1 MDPIY
6 LTNLRT
12 SKFKAHTEPFMRRF
26 FQRLLLPVA
35 VMVVTQTSFV
45 SAESIRLVGPDGQ
58 VQPTP
63 QYSEN
68 IVRNSANNEPGR
80 FFGPTSANQTLWS
93 IASQLRPSSSVTVQQ
108 TLLAIYQLNP
118 QAFENQNIHTLIPGS
133 TLRVPSLA
141 QISRNSTQDAV
152 NIMASHQAKLNQT
165 PDTPVRPVAPPR
177 PAPVAT
183 PKVEAVAQT
192 PPQVTPTTAPQ
203 EKAPTELKTPAK
215 PSQSTDAEVMAL
227 EEKNHT
233 LRLMLSQ
240 VQSEV
245 STLKEELG
253 DENRIRSEVERLLE
267 EERRKA
273 EEASRLAPSALDNL
287 LSNGWLVALLA
298 LIPGLL
304 IAIVV
309 LLLLNRRSSAQQE
322 NPTQNNI
329 TSEMPTAAPV
339 TLGPEQTEDIGDDL
353 LLDDDLFS
361 TTDDKE
367 ENDAEKAFS
376 DEDDVFADLNETDL
390 DFNLDGQDSDDL
402 FVGIDDDGDLDTEF
416 DALNESANGI
426 SVNADDKAL
435 GLEEME
441 RALNDVSEPTD
452 NDDLNSFDLA
462 DENQMSEDDIE
473 ALLSGDEENELLSD
487 GKVDQSLLDDLLA
500 SELDALDDEPAI
512 QDTETLDTL
521 LNDELASLSEEDND
535 EFDLSGA
542 GVAGDQDL
550 DDLFASIEEQADL
563 EQLEAKAIDETAL
576 LDEILAEQD
585 APLSEESTELLDELL
600 DDFDKPENDEF
611 DAQTADLLQPEEPI
625 LDLEEDSTQLL
636 NEVLGEPVPEE
647 LASGL
652 EIDQN
657 STELLD
663 ELLDDL
669 DLDDES
675 IEATEFSVA
684 PEKLSVED
692 GTELFDELLEIE
704 QHPEPAESLPELA
717 TEDEFNS
724 DTFIDDLLNSAPAK
738 DPLLEPVLD
747 ENEAFAQADDFDFN
761 PEIEGGLED
770 DLPQPSALPANEFGT
785 PQDEDWVFDEDDSS
799 PTLEANTELELS
811 SAEDDLPEQT
821 TATNETVDELLADLA
836 AQPQSNTVDTSDDAL
851 APDALSQSVE
861 ESLTLNDLEL
871 PEENDEPQL
880 AEVTPS
886 SVFDEQ
892 QVETEIEPESE
903 PLAAEASNDESDLT
917 ALNELDLPEYTE
929 EDALADAQLEPAAES
944 EVEPELE
951 LASEPA
957 EEEAFTELDELDLP
971 EYTEEDALADAQLE
985 PAAESEVEPELEL
998 ASEPAEEE
1006 AFTEL
1011 NELDLPEYTEED
1023 ALADAQLEPAAE
1035 SEVEPELELVSE
1047 PVTEEAFTELNEL
1060 DLPEYTEEDAL
1071 ADAQLEP
1078 AAESEVEPELELAS
1092 EPAEEEAFTEFNELD
1107 LPEYTEEDAL
1117 ADAQLEPVAESEVE
1131 PELELASEPAAEEA
1145 FTELNELDLPEY
1157 TEEDALAD
1165 AQLEP
1170 AAESEVEPELELAS
1184 DLEEEETFTELDEL
1198 DLPEYTE
1205 EDALADAQLE
1215 SATESEVEPELD
1227 ELDLPEYTEEDA
1239 LADAQLEPAVE
1250 SEVEPE
1256 LELATEPAE
1265 EEVFTELN
1273 ELDLPEYTE
1282 EDALADAQLE
1292 PAVESDVEPELEL
1305 ASDLEEEEVFT
1316 ELNELDLPEYT
1327 EEDALADAQLEPVAE
1342 SEVEPELD
1350 LASDL
1355 EEEEAFTELD
1365 ELDLPE
1371 YTEEDALADAQLEP
1385 AVESGVEPELELAS
1399 EPAAEEAFTELNEL
1413 DLPEYTEEDA
1423 LADAQLELSV
1433 ESEVEPEL
1441 GDGTETLAQ
1450 ETESDALV
1458 ADEDL
1463 LASVESAVDEVQP
1476 ELLDATQDVPP
1487 TQSLANKAFDEEAL
1501 HDWLSDNPDGE
1512 KPFSFDRPL
1521 DAKTI
1526 DSAGMDIDAMLQMGG
1541 EDWNGFHLTPDQQ
1554 AQLPDD
1560 VPEDEQAIWASET
1573 PEPQAKPENWGSQED
1588 LLDFDPQRDGY
1599 MTIDEL
1605 MAQVES
1611 EEQGLNPDE
1620 EELKL
1625 DVGLDEFP
1633 DVIGDIRDIDVDSG
1647 AEAAGKLDLAKIYIE
1662 MNDEKGAIKL
1672 LEEAI
1677 VDGDD
1682 EIRQQAK
1689 RLIDVLNGR
1698 V

>member
-1 MDPIY
+1 
-6 LTNLRT
+6 
-12 SKFKAHTEPFMRRF
+12 MRRF

-600 DDFDKPENDEF
+600 DDFDKPKNDEF

-636 NEVLGEPVPEE
+636 NEVLGETVPEE

-799 PTLEANTELELS
+799 PTLEGNAELELS

-821 TATNETVDELLADLA
+821 TATNETADELLADLA

-886 SVFDEQ
+886 SAFDEQ

-917 ALNELDLPEYTE
+917 ALNELDLSEYTE

-951 LASEPA
+951 LASEPV
-957 EEEAFTELDELDLP
+957 EEDAFTELDELDLP

-985 PAAESEVEPELEL
+985 PAVESEVEPELEL
-998 ASEPAEEE
+998 ASDLEEEE

-1035 SEVEPELELVSE
+1035 SEVEPELELASDLEEEEAFTELNELDLPEYTEEDALADAQLEPAAESE
-1047 PVTEEAFTELNEL
+1047 VEPELELASDLEEEEAFTELNEL

-1092 EPAEEEAFTEFNELD
+1092 EPAEEEVFTELNELD

-1117 ADAQLEPVAESEVE
+1117 ADAQLEPAAESEVESELELASDLEEEEAFTELNELDLPEYTEEDALADAQLEPAVESEVEPELELASDLEEKEVFTELNELDLPEHTEEDALADAQLEPAVESEVE
-1131 PELELASEPAAEEA
+1131 PELELASEPAEDEAFPALDELDLPEYTEEDALADAQLEPAAESEVEPELELVSEPTAEEA

-1184 DLEEEETFTELDEL
+1184 D
-1198 DLPEYTE
+1198 
-1205 EDALADAQLE
+1205 
-1215 SATESEVEPELD
+1215 
-1227 ELDLPEYTEEDA
+1227 
-1239 LADAQLEPAVE
+1239 PA
-1250 SEVEPE
+1250 
-1256 LELATEPAE
+1256 
-1265 EEVFTELN
+1265 
-1273 ELDLPEYTE
+1273 
-1282 EDALADAQLE
+1282 
-1292 PAVESDVEPELEL
+1292 
-1305 ASDLEEEEVFT
+1305 
-1316 ELNELDLPEYT
+1316 
-1327 EEDALADAQLEPVAE
+1327 
-1342 SEVEPELD
+1342 
-1350 LASDL
+1350 
-1355 EEEEAFTELD
+1355 EEEAFTELD

-1385 AVESGVEPELELAS
+1385 AA
-1399 EPAAEEAFTELNEL
+1399 
-1413 DLPEYTEEDA
+1413 
-1423 LADAQLELSV
+1423 

-1441 GDGTETLAQ
+1441 GDETETLAQ
-1450 ETESDALV
+1450 ETESDVLI

>member
-1 MDPIY
+1 
-6 LTNLRT
+6 
-12 SKFKAHTEPFMRRF
+12 MRRF

-521 LNDELASLSEEDND
+521 LNDELASLSEEYND

-799 PTLEANTELELS
+799 PTLEGNAELELS

-821 TATNETVDELLADLA
+821 TATNETADELLADLA

-886 SVFDEQ
+886 SAFDEQ

-985 PAAESEVEPELEL
+985 PAVVESEVEPELEL

-1047 PVTEEAFTELNEL
+1047 PAAEEAFTELDELDLPEYTEEDALADSQLEPAAESEVEPELELVSEPVTEEAFTELDELDLPEYTEEDALADAQLEPAVESEVEPELELASEPAEEEASTELNEL

-1078 AAESEVEPELELAS
+1078 AV
-1092 EPAEEEAFTEFNELD
+1092 
-1107 LPEYTEEDAL
+1107 
-1117 ADAQLEPVAESEVE
+1117 V
-1131 PELELASEPAAEEA
+1131 
-1145 FTELNELDLPEY
+1145 
-1157 TEEDALAD
+1157 
-1165 AQLEP
+1165 
-1170 AAESEVEPELELAS
+1170 ESEVEPELELAS
-1184 DLEEEETFTELDEL
+1184 DLEEEEPFTELNEL

-1215 SATESEVEPELD
+1215 SATESEVEPELELASEPAAEEAFTELD

-1265 EEVFTELN
+1265 EEVFTEL
-1273 ELDLPEYTE
+1273 
-1282 EDALADAQLE
+1282 
-1292 PAVESDVEPELEL
+1292 
-1305 ASDLEEEEVFT
+1305 
-1316 ELNELDLPEYT
+1316 
-1327 EEDALADAQLEPVAE
+1327 
-1342 SEVEPELD
+1342 
-1350 LASDL
+1350 
-1355 EEEEAFTELD
+1355 D

-1385 AVESGVEPELELAS
+1385 AAEAEVESELERAS
-1399 EPAAEEAFTELNEL
+1399 DLEEKEAFTELDKL

-1423 LADAQLELSV
+1423 LADAQLEPSV

-1441 GDGTETLAQ
+1441 GDETETLAQ

-1463 LASVESAVDEVQP
+1463 LASVESAADEVQP

>member
-1 MDPIY
+1 M
-6 LTNLRT
+6 
-12 SKFKAHTEPFMRRF
+12 
-26 FQRLLLPVA
+26 
-35 VMVVTQTSFV
+35 
-45 SAESIRLVGPDGQ
+45 
-58 VQPTP
+58 
-63 QYSEN
+63 
-68 IVRNSANNEPGR
+68 
-80 FFGPTSANQTLWS
+80 
-93 IASQLRPSSSVTVQQ
+93 QQ

-165 PDTPVRPVAPPR
+165 PDAPVRPVAPPR

-183 PKVEAVAQT
+183 PKVEAVVQT

-215 PSQSTDAEVMAL
+215 PSQSTDADVMAL

-500 SELDALDDEPAI
+500 SELDALDDEPAL

-647 LASGL
+647 LASEL

-738 DPLLEPVLD
+738 DPLLEPLLD

-799 PTLEANTELELS
+799 PTLEGNAELELS
-811 SAEDDLPEQT
+811 SAEDDLPEQA
-821 TATNETVDELLADLA
+821 TATNETADELLADLA

-880 AEVTPS
+880 AEVIPS
-886 SVFDEQ
+886 SAFDEQ

-929 EDALADAQLEPAAES
+929 EDALADAQLEPTAES

-951 LASEPA
+951 LASDLE

-985 PAAESEVEPELEL
+985 LAAESEVEPELDL
-998 ASEPAEEE
+998 ASDLEEEE

-1035 SEVEPELELVSE
+1035 SEVEPEL
-1047 PVTEEAFTELNEL
+1047 
-1060 DLPEYTEEDAL
+1060 D
-1071 ADAQLEP
+1071 
-1078 AAESEVEPELELAS
+1078 LAS
-1092 EPAEEEAFTEFNELD
+1092 E
-1107 LPEYTEEDAL
+1107 
-1117 ADAQLEPVAESEVE
+1117 
-1131 PELELASEPAAEEA
+1131 
-1145 FTELNELDLPEY
+1145 
-1157 TEEDALAD
+1157 
-1165 AQLEP
+1165 
-1170 AAESEVEPELELAS
+1170 
-1184 DLEEEETFTELDEL
+1184 LEEEEAFTELDEL

-1215 SATESEVEPELD
+1215 
-1227 ELDLPEYTEEDA
+1227 
-1239 LADAQLEPAVE
+1239 PAAE

-1292 PAVESDVEPELEL
+1292 PA
-1305 ASDLEEEEVFT
+1305 
-1316 ELNELDLPEYT
+1316 
-1327 EEDALADAQLEPVAE
+1327 AE

-1350 LASDL
+1350 LASEL

-1385 AVESGVEPELELAS
+1385 VA
-1399 EPAAEEAFTELNEL
+1399 
-1413 DLPEYTEEDA
+1413 
-1423 LADAQLELSV
+1423 

-1441 GDGTETLAQ
+1441 GDETETLAQ

-1463 LASVESAVDEVQP
+1463 LASVESAADEVQP
-1476 ELLDATQDVPP
+1476 ELSDATQDVPP

-1554 AQLPDD
+1554 AQLSDD

-1573 PEPQAKPENWGSQED
+1573 PEPQAKPENWGSQEE

-1605 MAQVES
+1605 MAQVET

-1689 RLIDVLNGR
+1689 RLIDVINGR

>member
-1 MDPIY
+1 M
-6 LTNLRT
+6 
-12 SKFKAHTEPFMRRF
+12 
-26 FQRLLLPVA
+26 
-35 VMVVTQTSFV
+35 
-45 SAESIRLVGPDGQ
+45 
-58 VQPTP
+58 
-63 QYSEN
+63 
-68 IVRNSANNEPGR
+68 
-80 FFGPTSANQTLWS
+80 
-93 IASQLRPSSSVTVQQ
+93 QQ

-500 SELDALDDEPAI
+500 SELDALDDESAI

-585 APLSEESTELLDELL
+585 VPLSEESTELLDELL

-799 PTLEANTELELS
+799 PTLEGNAELELS

-821 TATNETVDELLADLA
+821 TATNETADELLADLA

-886 SVFDEQ
+886 SAFDEQ

-917 ALNELDLPEYTE
+917 ELNELDLPEYTEEDALADAQLEPAVESEVEPEPELELASDLEEEEAFTELDELDLPEYTEEDALADAQLEPAVESEVEPELELASDLEEEEAFTELNKLDLPEYTE

-985 PAAESEVEPELEL
+985 PAAESEVEPEL
-998 ASEPAEEE
+998 ASDLEEEE

-1047 PVTEEAFTELNEL
+1047 PAEEEAFTELDEL

-1071 ADAQLEP
+1071 ADAQLE
-1078 AAESEVEPELELAS
+1078 SV
-1092 EPAEEEAFTEFNELD
+1092 
-1107 LPEYTEEDAL
+1107 
-1117 ADAQLEPVAESEVE
+1117 VESEVE

-1170 AAESEVEPELELAS
+1170 
-1184 DLEEEETFTELDEL
+1184 
-1198 DLPEYTE
+1198 
-1205 EDALADAQLE
+1205 
-1215 SATESEVEPELD
+1215 
-1227 ELDLPEYTEEDA
+1227 
-1239 LADAQLEPAVE
+1239 
-1250 SEVEPE
+1250 
-1256 LELATEPAE
+1256 
-1265 EEVFTELN
+1265 
-1273 ELDLPEYTE
+1273 
-1282 EDALADAQLE
+1282 
-1292 PAVESDVEPELEL
+1292 
-1305 ASDLEEEEVFT
+1305 
-1316 ELNELDLPEYT
+1316 
-1327 EEDALADAQLEPVAE
+1327 
-1342 SEVEPELD
+1342 
-1350 LASDL
+1350 
-1355 EEEEAFTELD
+1355 
-1365 ELDLPE
+1365 
-1371 YTEEDALADAQLEP
+1371 
-1385 AVESGVEPELELAS
+1385 
-1399 EPAAEEAFTELNEL
+1399 
-1413 DLPEYTEEDA
+1413 
-1423 LADAQLELSV
+1423 SV

-1476 ELLDATQDVPP
+1476 ELLGATQDVPP

>member
-1 MDPIY
+1 
-6 LTNLRT
+6 
-12 SKFKAHTEPFMRRF
+12 MRRF

-799 PTLEANTELELS
+799 PTLEGNAELELS

-821 TATNETVDELLADLA
+821 TATNETADELLADLA

-886 SVFDEQ
+886 SAFDEQ

-944 EVEPELE
+944 EVEPDLELVNE
-951 LASEPA
+951 PVTEEAFTELDELDLPEYTEEDALADAQLEPVAESEVEPELDLASEPA
-957 EEEAFTELDELDLP
+957 EEEAFTELNKLDLPEYTEEDALADAQLESATESEVESELELVSEPAAEEAFTELDELDLPEYTEEDALADSQLEPAAESEVEPELELVSEPVTEEAFTELDELDLP

-985 PAAESEVEPELEL
+985 PAVESEVEPELEL

-1006 AFTEL
+1006 ASTEL

-1035 SEVEPELELVSE
+1035 SEVES
-1047 PVTEEAFTELNEL
+1047 
-1060 DLPEYTEEDAL
+1060 
-1071 ADAQLEP
+1071 
-1078 AAESEVEPELELAS
+1078 
-1092 EPAEEEAFTEFNELD
+1092 
-1107 LPEYTEEDAL
+1107 
-1117 ADAQLEPVAESEVE
+1117 
-1131 PELELASEPAAEEA
+1131 
-1145 FTELNELDLPEY
+1145 
-1157 TEEDALAD
+1157 
-1165 AQLEP
+1165 
-1170 AAESEVEPELELAS
+1170 ELELAS
-1184 DLEEEETFTELDEL
+1184 DLEEEEPFTELN
-1198 DLPEYTE
+1198 
-1205 EDALADAQLE
+1205 
-1215 SATESEVEPELD
+1215 

-1265 EEVFTELN
+1265 EEAFPELD

-1292 PAVESDVEPELEL
+1292 PAAEAEVEPELEL
-1305 ASDLEEEEVFT
+1305 ASDLEEKET
-1316 ELNELDLPEYT
+1316 
-1327 EEDALADAQLEPVAE
+1327 
-1342 SEVEPELD
+1342 
-1350 LASDL
+1350 
-1355 EEEEAFTELD
+1355 FTELD

-1385 AVESGVEPELELAS
+1385 AAESEVEPELELAS
-1399 EPAAEEAFTELNEL
+1399 VLEEEDSFTELDEL
-1413 DLPEYTEEDA
+1413 DLPEYTEKDA
-1423 LADAQLELSV
+1423 LADAQLEPAA

-1441 GDGTETLAQ
+1441 GDETETLAQ

-1476 ELLDATQDVPP
+1476 ELLGATQDVPP

>member
-26 FQRLLLPVA
+26 FQRFLLPLA
-35 VMVVTQTSFV
+35 AMVVTQTSFV

-68 IVRNSANNEPGR
+68 IVRNVANNEPGR

-93 IASQLRPSSSVTVQQ
+93 IASQLRPSPSVTVQQ

-165 PDTPVRPVAPPR
+165 PVTPVRPVAQPR
-177 PAPVAT
+177 PAPVVT
-183 PKVEAVAQT
+183 PKVQAVAQT
-192 PPQVTPTTAPQ
+192 PPLVTPTTAPQ
-203 EKAPTELKTPAK
+203 EKAPTELKPTVK
-215 PSQSTDAEVMAL
+215 PSQSTNVDVMAL

-245 STLKEELG
+245 SSLKQELG
-253 DENRIRSEVERLLE
+253 DENRIRSEVEKLLE

-273 EEASRLAPSALDNL
+273 EEASRLAPSTLDNL

-367 ENDAEKAFS
+367 ENDAEKVFS

-500 SELDALDDEPAI
+500 SELDALDEEPAL

-521 LNDELASLSEEDND
+521 LNDELASLSEVDND

-611 DAQTADLLQPEEPI
+611 DAQTADLLQSDESI

-647 LASGL
+647 LAAEL

-704 QHPEPAESLPELA
+704 QHPESAELISELA

-799 PTLEANTELELS
+799 PTLEGNAELELS

-821 TATNETVDELLADLA
+821 IASNETADELLADLA
-836 AQPQSNTVDTSDDAL
+836 AQPQSNTVDTSDDV
-851 APDALSQSVE
+851 LSQSVE
-861 ESLTLNDLEL
+861 ESITLNDLEL

-886 SVFDEQ
+886 SAFDEQ

-917 ALNELDLPEYTE
+917 ALNELDLSEYTE

-951 LASEPA
+951 LASEPV
-957 EEEAFTELDELDLP
+957 EEEAFTELD
-971 EYTEEDALADAQLE
+971 
-985 PAAESEVEPELEL
+985 
-998 ASEPAEEE
+998 
-1006 AFTEL
+1006 
-1011 NELDLPEYTEED
+1011 
-1023 ALADAQLEPAAE
+1023 
-1035 SEVEPELELVSE
+1035 
-1047 PVTEEAFTELNEL
+1047 
-1060 DLPEYTEEDAL
+1060 
-1071 ADAQLEP
+1071 
-1078 AAESEVEPELELAS
+1078 
-1092 EPAEEEAFTEFNELD
+1092 
-1107 LPEYTEEDAL
+1107 
-1117 ADAQLEPVAESEVE
+1117 
-1131 PELELASEPAAEEA
+1131 
-1145 FTELNELDLPEY
+1145 
-1157 TEEDALAD
+1157 
-1165 AQLEP
+1165 
-1170 AAESEVEPELELAS
+1170 
-1184 DLEEEETFTELDEL
+1184 
-1198 DLPEYTE
+1198 
-1205 EDALADAQLE
+1205 
-1215 SATESEVEPELD
+1215 
-1227 ELDLPEYTEEDA
+1227 
-1239 LADAQLEPAVE
+1239 
-1250 SEVEPE
+1250 
-1256 LELATEPAE
+1256 
-1265 EEVFTELN
+1265 
-1273 ELDLPEYTE
+1273 
-1282 EDALADAQLE
+1282 
-1292 PAVESDVEPELEL
+1292 
-1305 ASDLEEEEVFT
+1305 
-1316 ELNELDLPEYT
+1316 ELDLPEYT

-1385 AVESGVEPELELAS
+1385 AVESEVEPELELASEPAEEEAFTELNELDLPEYTEEDALADAQLEPAAESEVEPELELASELEEEEAFTELNKLDLPEYTEEDALADAQLEPAAESEVEPELELASELEEEEAFTELNELDLPEYTEEDALADAQLEPAAESEVEPELELASEPAEEEAFTELDELDLPEYTEEDALADVQLEPAAESEVEPELELAS

-1423 LADAQLELSV
+1423 LADAQLEPAA

-1441 GDGTETLAQ
+1441 ELASDLEEEEAFAELDELDLPEYTEEDALADAQ
-1450 ETESDALV
+1450 LELTAESEVEPELDLASDLEEAGSDALV

-1463 LASVESAVDEVQP
+1463 LASVESAADEVQP
-1476 ELLDATQDVPP
+1476 ELSDATKDEPP

-1599 MTIDEL
+1599 MTIDQL

>member
-1 MDPIY
+1 
-6 LTNLRT
+6 
-12 SKFKAHTEPFMRRF
+12 MRRF

-203 EKAPTELKTPAK
+203 EKVPTELKTPAK

-253 DENRIRSEVERLLE
+253 DENRIRNEVERLLE

-329 TSEMPTAAPV
+329 TSEMPTVAPV

-585 APLSEESTELLDELL
+585 VPLSEESTELLDELL

-799 PTLEANTELELS
+799 PTLEGNTELELS

-821 TATNETVDELLADLA
+821 TATNETVDELLTDLA

-886 SVFDEQ
+886 SAFDEQ

-917 ALNELDLPEYTE
+917 ALNELDLSEYTEEDALADAQLEPAAESEVEPELELASEPAEEDALVDAQLEPAAESEVEPELELASEPAEEEAFTELNELDLPEYTKEDALADAQLEPATESEVEPELELASEPVEEEAFTELDELDLPEYTEEDALADAQLEPAVDSEVEPELASEPAEEEGFTELDELDLPEYTE
-929 EDALADAQLEPAAES
+929 EDALADAQLEPAAESEVEPELELATEPAEEEVFTELDELDLPEYTEEDALADAQLEPAAESEVEPELELTSEPAEEEAFTELDELDLPEYTEEDALADAQLEPAAESEVEPELGLASEPAEEEAFTELDELDLPEYTEEDALADAQLEPAVESEVEPELELASDLEEEEAFTELDELDLPEYTEEDALADAQLEPAVES

-985 PAAESEVEPELEL
+985 SV
-998 ASEPAEEE
+998 
-1006 AFTEL
+1006 
-1011 NELDLPEYTEED
+1011 
-1023 ALADAQLEPAAE
+1023 
-1035 SEVEPELELVSE
+1035 V
-1047 PVTEEAFTELNEL
+1047 
-1060 DLPEYTEEDAL
+1060 
-1071 ADAQLEP
+1071 
-1078 AAESEVEPELELAS
+1078 
-1092 EPAEEEAFTEFNELD
+1092 
-1107 LPEYTEEDAL
+1107 
-1117 ADAQLEPVAESEVE
+1117 ESEVE

-1170 AAESEVEPELELAS
+1170 
-1184 DLEEEETFTELDEL
+1184 
-1198 DLPEYTE
+1198 
-1205 EDALADAQLE
+1205 
-1215 SATESEVEPELD
+1215 
-1227 ELDLPEYTEEDA
+1227 
-1239 LADAQLEPAVE
+1239 
-1250 SEVEPE
+1250 
-1256 LELATEPAE
+1256 
-1265 EEVFTELN
+1265 
-1273 ELDLPEYTE
+1273 
-1282 EDALADAQLE
+1282 
-1292 PAVESDVEPELEL
+1292 
-1305 ASDLEEEEVFT
+1305 
-1316 ELNELDLPEYT
+1316 
-1327 EEDALADAQLEPVAE
+1327 
-1342 SEVEPELD
+1342 
-1350 LASDL
+1350 
-1355 EEEEAFTELD
+1355 
-1365 ELDLPE
+1365 
-1371 YTEEDALADAQLEP
+1371 
-1385 AVESGVEPELELAS
+1385 
-1399 EPAAEEAFTELNEL
+1399 
-1413 DLPEYTEEDA
+1413 
-1423 LADAQLELSV
+1423 SV

-1476 ELLDATQDVPP
+1476 ELLGATQDVPP

>member
-1 MDPIY
+1 
-6 LTNLRT
+6 
-12 SKFKAHTEPFMRRF
+12 MRRF

-585 APLSEESTELLDELL
+585 VPLSEESTELLDELL

-799 PTLEANTELELS
+799 PTLEGNAELELS

-821 TATNETVDELLADLA
+821 TATNETADELLADLA

-886 SVFDEQ
+886 SAFDEQ

-917 ALNELDLPEYTE
+917 ELNELDLPEYTEEDALADAQLEPAVESEVEPEPELELASDLEEEEAFTELDELDLPEYTEEDALADAQLEPAVESEVEPELELASDLEEEEAFTELNKLDLPEYTE

-985 PAAESEVEPELEL
+985 PAAESEVEPELASDLEEEEAFTELNELDLPEYTEEDALADAQLEPAAESEVEPELELVSEPAEEEAFTELDELDLPEYTEEDALADAQLEPAAESEVEPEL
-998 ASEPAEEE
+998 ASDLEEEE

-1047 PVTEEAFTELNEL
+1047 PVTEEAFTELDEL

-1078 AAESEVEPELELAS
+1078 AAESEVEPELELVS
-1092 EPAEEEAFTEFNELD
+1092 EPVTEEA
-1107 LPEYTEEDAL
+1107 
-1117 ADAQLEPVAESEVE
+1117 
-1131 PELELASEPAAEEA
+1131 
-1145 FTELNELDLPEY
+1145 
-1157 TEEDALAD
+1157 
-1165 AQLEP
+1165 
-1170 AAESEVEPELELAS
+1170 
-1184 DLEEEETFTELDEL
+1184 FTELDEL

-1215 SATESEVEPELD
+1215 SATESEVESELELVSEPAAEEAFTELD
-1227 ELDLPEYTEEDA
+1227 ELDVPEYTEEDA
-1239 LADAQLEPAVE
+1239 LADAQLE
-1250 SEVEPE
+1250 S
-1256 LELATEPAE
+1256 
-1265 EEVFTELN
+1265 
-1273 ELDLPEYTE
+1273 
-1282 EDALADAQLE
+1282 
-1292 PAVESDVEPELEL
+1292 
-1305 ASDLEEEEVFT
+1305 
-1316 ELNELDLPEYT
+1316 
-1327 EEDALADAQLEPVAE
+1327 
-1342 SEVEPELD
+1342 
-1350 LASDL
+1350 
-1355 EEEEAFTELD
+1355 
-1365 ELDLPE
+1365 
-1371 YTEEDALADAQLEP
+1371 
-1385 AVESGVEPELELAS
+1385 
-1399 EPAAEEAFTELNEL
+1399 
-1413 DLPEYTEEDA
+1413 
-1423 LADAQLELSV
+1423 SV

-1441 GDGTETLAQ
+1441 GDETETLAQ

-1487 TQSLANKAFDEEAL
+1487 TQSLTNKAFDEEAL

>member
-1 MDPIY
+1 M
-6 LTNLRT
+6 
-12 SKFKAHTEPFMRRF
+12 
-26 FQRLLLPVA
+26 
-35 VMVVTQTSFV
+35 
-45 SAESIRLVGPDGQ
+45 
-58 VQPTP
+58 
-63 QYSEN
+63 
-68 IVRNSANNEPGR
+68 
-80 FFGPTSANQTLWS
+80 
-93 IASQLRPSSSVTVQQ
+93 QQ

-165 PDTPVRPVAPPR
+165 PDAPVRPVAPPR

-521 LNDELASLSEEDND
+521 LNDELASLSEEDNG

-799 PTLEANTELELS
+799 PTLEGNTELELS

-886 SVFDEQ
+886 SAFDEQ

-917 ALNELDLPEYTE
+917 ALNELDLSEYTE

-985 PAAESEVEPELEL
+985 LAVESEVEPELEL

-1011 NELDLPEYTEED
+1011 DELDLPEYTEED

-1047 PVTEEAFTELNEL
+1047 PAEEEAFTELDELDLPEYTEEDALADAQLEPAVESEVEPELELASEPAEEEVFTELNEL

-1078 AAESEVEPELELAS
+1078 AAESEVEPKLELAS
-1092 EPAEEEAFTEFNELD
+1092 EPAEEEAFTELDELDLPEYTEEDALADAQLEPAAESEVEPKLELASEPAEEEAFTELNEIDLPEYTEEDALADAQLEPAAESEVESELELASDLEEEEAFTELNELD

-1117 ADAQLEPVAESEVE
+1117 ADAQLEPAVESEVEPELELASDLEEKEVFTELNELDLPEHTEEDALADAQLEPAVESEVE
-1131 PELELASEPAAEEA
+1131 PELELASEPAEDEAFPALDELDLPEYTEEDALADAQLEPAAESEVEPELELVSEPTAEEA

-1170 AAESEVEPELELAS
+1170 AAESEVEPELG
-1184 DLEEEETFTELDEL
+1184 DE
-1198 DLPEYTE
+1198 
-1205 EDALADAQLE
+1205 
-1215 SATESEVEPELD
+1215 
-1227 ELDLPEYTEEDA
+1227 
-1239 LADAQLEPAVE
+1239 
-1250 SEVEPE
+1250 
-1256 LELATEPAE
+1256 
-1265 EEVFTELN
+1265 
-1273 ELDLPEYTE
+1273 
-1282 EDALADAQLE
+1282 
-1292 PAVESDVEPELEL
+1292 
-1305 ASDLEEEEVFT
+1305 
-1316 ELNELDLPEYT
+1316 
-1327 EEDALADAQLEPVAE
+1327 
-1342 SEVEPELD
+1342 
-1350 LASDL
+1350 
-1355 EEEEAFTELD
+1355 
-1365 ELDLPE
+1365 
-1371 YTEEDALADAQLEP
+1371 
-1385 AVESGVEPELELAS
+1385 
-1399 EPAAEEAFTELNEL
+1399 
-1413 DLPEYTEEDA
+1413 
-1423 LADAQLELSV
+1423 
-1433 ESEVEPEL
+1433 
-1441 GDGTETLAQ
+1441 TETLAQ
-1450 ETESDALV
+1450 ETESDVLI

>member
-1 MDPIY
+1 M
-6 LTNLRT
+6 
-12 SKFKAHTEPFMRRF
+12 
-26 FQRLLLPVA
+26 
-35 VMVVTQTSFV
+35 
-45 SAESIRLVGPDGQ
+45 
-58 VQPTP
+58 
-63 QYSEN
+63 
-68 IVRNSANNEPGR
+68 
-80 FFGPTSANQTLWS
+80 
-93 IASQLRPSSSVTVQQ
+93 QQ

-165 PDTPVRPVAPPR
+165 PDAPVRPVAPPR
-177 PAPVAT
+177 PAPVVT

-799 PTLEANTELELS
+799 PTLEGNAELELS

-821 TATNETVDELLADLA
+821 TATNETADELLADLA

-886 SVFDEQ
+886 SAFDEQ

-917 ALNELDLPEYTE
+917 ALNELDLSEYTE

-985 PAAESEVEPELEL
+985 PAVESEVEPELEL
-998 ASEPAEEE
+998 ASEPAEEEVFTELNELDLPEYTEEDALADAQLEPAAESEVEPDLASDLEEEE

-1047 PVTEEAFTELNEL
+1047 PAEEEAFTELDEL

-1078 AAESEVEPELELAS
+1078 AAESEVEPELAS
-1092 EPAEEEAFTEFNELD
+1092 DLEEK
-1107 LPEYTEEDAL
+1107 
-1117 ADAQLEPVAESEVE
+1117 
-1131 PELELASEPAAEEA
+1131 EA
-1145 FTELNELDLPEY
+1145 FTELN
-1157 TEEDALAD
+1157 
-1165 AQLEP
+1165 
-1170 AAESEVEPELELAS
+1170 
-1184 DLEEEETFTELDEL
+1184 
-1198 DLPEYTE
+1198 
-1205 EDALADAQLE
+1205 
-1215 SATESEVEPELD
+1215 

-1265 EEVFTELN
+1265 EEVFTEL
-1273 ELDLPEYTE
+1273 
-1282 EDALADAQLE
+1282 
-1292 PAVESDVEPELEL
+1292 
-1305 ASDLEEEEVFT
+1305 
-1316 ELNELDLPEYT
+1316 
-1327 EEDALADAQLEPVAE
+1327 
-1342 SEVEPELD
+1342 
-1350 LASDL
+1350 
-1355 EEEEAFTELD
+1355 D

-1385 AVESGVEPELELAS
+1385 AAEAEVESELERAS
-1399 EPAAEEAFTELNEL
+1399 DLEEKEAFTELDKL

-1423 LADAQLELSV
+1423 LADAQLEPSV

-1441 GDGTETLAQ
+1441 GDETETLAQ

>member
-1 MDPIY
+1 
-6 LTNLRT
+6 
-12 SKFKAHTEPFMRRF
+12 MRRF

-367 ENDAEKAFS
+367 ENDSEKAFS

-704 QHPEPAESLPELA
+704 QHPEPAVSLPELA

-799 PTLEANTELELS
+799 PTLEGNTELELS

-886 SVFDEQ
+886 SAFDEQ

-917 ALNELDLPEYTE
+917 ELNELDLPEYTE
-929 EDALADAQLEPAAES
+929 EDVLADAQLEPAAES

-951 LASEPA
+951 
-957 EEEAFTELDELDLP
+957 
-971 EYTEEDALADAQLE
+971 
-985 PAAESEVEPELEL
+985 
-998 ASEPAEEE
+998 
-1006 AFTEL
+1006 
-1011 NELDLPEYTEED
+1011 
-1023 ALADAQLEPAAE
+1023 
-1035 SEVEPELELVSE
+1035 
-1047 PVTEEAFTELNEL
+1047 
-1060 DLPEYTEEDAL
+1060 
-1071 ADAQLEP
+1071 
-1078 AAESEVEPELELAS
+1078 
-1092 EPAEEEAFTEFNELD
+1092 
-1107 LPEYTEEDAL
+1107 
-1117 ADAQLEPVAESEVE
+1117 
-1131 PELELASEPAAEEA
+1131 
-1145 FTELNELDLPEY
+1145 
-1157 TEEDALAD
+1157 
-1165 AQLEP
+1165 
-1170 AAESEVEPELELAS
+1170 
-1184 DLEEEETFTELDEL
+1184 
-1198 DLPEYTE
+1198 
-1205 EDALADAQLE
+1205 
-1215 SATESEVEPELD
+1215 
-1227 ELDLPEYTEEDA
+1227 
-1239 LADAQLEPAVE
+1239 
-1250 SEVEPE
+1250 
-1256 LELATEPAE
+1256 
-1265 EEVFTELN
+1265 
-1273 ELDLPEYTE
+1273 
-1282 EDALADAQLE
+1282 
-1292 PAVESDVEPELEL
+1292 
-1305 ASDLEEEEVFT
+1305 
-1316 ELNELDLPEYT
+1316 
-1327 EEDALADAQLEPVAE
+1327 
-1342 SEVEPELD
+1342 

-1385 AVESGVEPELELAS
+1385 AVES
-1399 EPAAEEAFTELNEL
+1399 
-1413 DLPEYTEEDA
+1413 
-1423 LADAQLELSV
+1423 
-1433 ESEVEPEL
+1433 EVEPEL
-1441 GDGTETLAQ
+1441 GDETETLAQ

>member
-1 MDPIY
+1 
-6 LTNLRT
+6 
-12 SKFKAHTEPFMRRF
+12 MRRF

-165 PDTPVRPVAPPR
+165 PDAPVRPVAPPR

-473 ALLSGDEENELLSD
+473 ALLSGDEENELLSY

-585 APLSEESTELLDELL
+585 VPLSEESAELLDELL

-799 PTLEANTELELS
+799 PTLEGNAELELS

-821 TATNETVDELLADLA
+821 TATNETADELLADLA

-886 SVFDEQ
+886 SAFDEQ

-971 EYTEEDALADAQLE
+971 EYTEEDALVDAQLE

-1011 NELDLPEYTEED
+1011 D
-1023 ALADAQLEPAAE
+1023 
-1035 SEVEPELELVSE
+1035 
-1047 PVTEEAFTELNEL
+1047 EL

-1092 EPAEEEAFTEFNELD
+1092 EPAEEEAFT
-1107 LPEYTEEDAL
+1107 
-1117 ADAQLEPVAESEVE
+1117 
-1131 PELELASEPAAEEA
+1131 
-1145 FTELNELDLPEY
+1145 
-1157 TEEDALAD
+1157 
-1165 AQLEP
+1165 
-1170 AAESEVEPELELAS
+1170 
-1184 DLEEEETFTELDEL
+1184 
-1198 DLPEYTE
+1198 
-1205 EDALADAQLE
+1205 
-1215 SATESEVEPELD
+1215 ELD

-1292 PAVESDVEPELEL
+1292 PAAESEVEPELELASEPAEEEVFTELNELDLSEYTEEDALADAQLEPAAESEVESELELASDLEEEEAFTELNELDLPEYTEEDALADAQLEPAAESEVEPELASDLEEEEAFTELNELDLPEYTEEDALADAQLEPAAEAEVEPELEL
-1305 ASDLEEEEVFT
+1305 ASDLEEKEAFT

-1355 EEEEAFTELD
+1355 EEEEAFTELN

-1385 AVESGVEPELELAS
+1385 VAESEVDPELDLAS
-1399 EPAAEEAFTELNEL
+1399 DLEEEEAFIELNEL

-1423 LADAQLELSV
+1423 LVDAQLEPSV

-1476 ELLDATQDVPP
+1476 ELLGATQDVPP

>member
-1 MDPIY
+1 
-6 LTNLRT
+6 
-12 SKFKAHTEPFMRRF
+12 MRRF

-600 DDFDKPENDEF
+600 DDFDKPKNDEF

-636 NEVLGEPVPEE
+636 NEVLGETVPEE

-799 PTLEANTELELS
+799 PTLEGNAELELS

-821 TATNETVDELLADLA
+821 TATNETADELLADLA

-886 SVFDEQ
+886 SAFDEQ

-917 ALNELDLPEYTE
+917 ALNELDLSEYTE

-951 LASEPA
+951 LASEPV
-957 EEEAFTELDELDLP
+957 EEDAFTELDELDLP

-985 PAAESEVEPELEL
+985 PAVESEVEPELEL
-998 ASEPAEEE
+998 ASDLEE
-1006 AFTEL
+1006 
-1011 NELDLPEYTEED
+1011 
-1023 ALADAQLEPAAE
+1023 
-1035 SEVEPELELVSE
+1035 
-1047 PVTEEAFTELNEL
+1047 EEAFTELNEL

-1092 EPAEEEAFTEFNELD
+1092 EPAEEEVFTELNELD

-1117 ADAQLEPVAESEVE
+1117 ADAQLEPAAESEVESELELASDLEEEEAFTELNELDLPEYTEEDALADAQLEPAVESEVEPELELASDLEEKEVFTELNELDLPEHTEEDALADAQLEPAVESEVE
-1131 PELELASEPAAEEA
+1131 PELELASEPAEDEAFPALDELDLPEYTEEDALADAQLEPAAESEVEPELELVSEPTAEEA

-1184 DLEEEETFTELDEL
+1184 D
-1198 DLPEYTE
+1198 
-1205 EDALADAQLE
+1205 
-1215 SATESEVEPELD
+1215 
-1227 ELDLPEYTEEDA
+1227 
-1239 LADAQLEPAVE
+1239 PA
-1250 SEVEPE
+1250 
-1256 LELATEPAE
+1256 
-1265 EEVFTELN
+1265 
-1273 ELDLPEYTE
+1273 
-1282 EDALADAQLE
+1282 
-1292 PAVESDVEPELEL
+1292 
-1305 ASDLEEEEVFT
+1305 
-1316 ELNELDLPEYT
+1316 
-1327 EEDALADAQLEPVAE
+1327 
-1342 SEVEPELD
+1342 
-1350 LASDL
+1350 
-1355 EEEEAFTELD
+1355 EEEAFTELD

-1385 AVESGVEPELELAS
+1385 AA
-1399 EPAAEEAFTELNEL
+1399 
-1413 DLPEYTEEDA
+1413 
-1423 LADAQLELSV
+1423 

-1441 GDGTETLAQ
+1441 GDETETLAQ
-1450 ETESDALV
+1450 ETESDVLI

>member
-585 APLSEESTELLDELL
+585 VPLSEESTELLDELL

-799 PTLEANTELELS
+799 PTLEGNAELELS

-821 TATNETVDELLADLA
+821 TATNETADELLADLA

-886 SVFDEQ
+886 SAFDEQ

-917 ALNELDLPEYTE
+917 ALNELDL
-929 EDALADAQLEPAAES
+929 S
-944 EVEPELE
+944 
-951 LASEPA
+951 
-957 EEEAFTELDELDLP
+957 
-971 EYTEEDALADAQLE
+971 
-985 PAAESEVEPELEL
+985 
-998 ASEPAEEE
+998 
-1006 AFTEL
+1006 
-1011 NELDLPEYTEED
+1011 
-1023 ALADAQLEPAAE
+1023 
-1035 SEVEPELELVSE
+1035 
-1047 PVTEEAFTELNEL
+1047 
-1060 DLPEYTEEDAL
+1060 
-1071 ADAQLEP
+1071 
-1078 AAESEVEPELELAS
+1078 
-1092 EPAEEEAFTEFNELD
+1092 
-1107 LPEYTEEDAL
+1107 
-1117 ADAQLEPVAESEVE
+1117 
-1131 PELELASEPAAEEA
+1131 
-1145 FTELNELDLPEY
+1145 EY

-1184 DLEEEETFTELDEL
+1184 DLEEEE
-1198 DLPEYTE
+1198 
-1205 EDALADAQLE
+1205 A
-1215 SATESEVEPELD
+1215 
-1227 ELDLPEYTEEDA
+1227 
-1239 LADAQLEPAVE
+1239 
-1250 SEVEPE
+1250 
-1256 LELATEPAE
+1256 
-1265 EEVFTELN
+1265 FTELN

-1292 PAVESDVEPELEL
+1292 P
-1305 ASDLEEEEVFT
+1305 
-1316 ELNELDLPEYT
+1316 
-1327 EEDALADAQLEPVAE
+1327 
-1342 SEVEPELD
+1342 
-1350 LASDL
+1350 
-1355 EEEEAFTELD
+1355 
-1365 ELDLPE
+1365 
-1371 YTEEDALADAQLEP
+1371 
-1385 AVESGVEPELELAS
+1385 
-1399 EPAAEEAFTELNEL
+1399 
-1413 DLPEYTEEDA
+1413 
-1423 LADAQLELSV
+1423 SV

-1476 ELLDATQDVPP
+1476 ELLGATQDVPP

>member
-1 MDPIY
+1 M
-6 LTNLRT
+6 
-12 SKFKAHTEPFMRRF
+12 
-26 FQRLLLPVA
+26 
-35 VMVVTQTSFV
+35 
-45 SAESIRLVGPDGQ
+45 
-58 VQPTP
+58 
-63 QYSEN
+63 
-68 IVRNSANNEPGR
+68 
-80 FFGPTSANQTLWS
+80 
-93 IASQLRPSSSVTVQQ
+93 QQ

-165 PDTPVRPVAPPR
+165 PDAPVRPVAPPR

-799 PTLEANTELELS
+799 PTLEGNTELELS

-821 TATNETVDELLADLA
+821 TATNETVDELLTDLA

-886 SVFDEQ
+886 SAFDEQ

-917 ALNELDLPEYTE
+917 ALNELDLSEYTEEDALADAQLEPAAESEVEPELDELDLPEYTEEDALADAQLEPAVESEVEPELELASEPAEEEAFTELDELDLPEYTEEDAMADAQLEPAVESEVEPELELATEPAEEEVFTELNELDLPEYTE

-985 PAAESEVEPELEL
+985 PAAESEVEPDL
-998 ASEPAEEE
+998 ASDLEEEE

-1047 PVTEEAFTELNEL
+1047 PAEEEAFTELDEL

-1078 AAESEVEPELELAS
+1078 AAESEVEPELAS
-1092 EPAEEEAFTEFNELD
+1092 DLEEK
-1107 LPEYTEEDAL
+1107 
-1117 ADAQLEPVAESEVE
+1117 
-1131 PELELASEPAAEEA
+1131 EA
-1145 FTELNELDLPEY
+1145 FTELN
-1157 TEEDALAD
+1157 
-1165 AQLEP
+1165 
-1170 AAESEVEPELELAS
+1170 
-1184 DLEEEETFTELDEL
+1184 
-1198 DLPEYTE
+1198 
-1205 EDALADAQLE
+1205 
-1215 SATESEVEPELD
+1215 

-1265 EEVFTELN
+1265 EEVFTEL
-1273 ELDLPEYTE
+1273 
-1282 EDALADAQLE
+1282 
-1292 PAVESDVEPELEL
+1292 
-1305 ASDLEEEEVFT
+1305 
-1316 ELNELDLPEYT
+1316 
-1327 EEDALADAQLEPVAE
+1327 
-1342 SEVEPELD
+1342 
-1350 LASDL
+1350 
-1355 EEEEAFTELD
+1355 D

-1385 AVESGVEPELELAS
+1385 AAEAEVESELERAS
-1399 EPAAEEAFTELNEL
+1399 DLEEKEAFTELDKL

-1423 LADAQLELSV
+1423 LADAQLEPSV

-1441 GDGTETLAQ
+1441 GDETETLAQ

>member
-1 MDPIY
+1 
-6 LTNLRT
+6 
-12 SKFKAHTEPFMRRF
+12 MRRF

-309 LLLLNRRSSAQQE
+309 LLLLNRRSSSQQE

-799 PTLEANTELELS
+799 PTLEGNAELELS

-821 TATNETVDELLADLA
+821 TATNETADELLADLA

-851 APDALSQSVE
+851 APDAVSQSVE

-880 AEVTPS
+880 AEVIPS
-886 SVFDEQ
+886 SAFDEQ

-903 PLAAEASNDESDLT
+903 PLAAEASNDESGLT
-917 ALNELDLPEYTE
+917 ALNELDLPEYTEEDALADAQLEPAVESEVEPELELASDLEEEEAFTELDELDLPEYTE

-998 ASEPAEEE
+998 ASEPVEEEAFTELNELDLPEYTEEDVLADAQLEPAAESDVEPELASDLEEEEAFTELNELDLPEYTEEDALADVQLEPAAESEVEPDLELASEPTAEE

-1023 ALADAQLEPAAE
+1023 ALADAQLEPATE
-1035 SEVEPELELVSE
+1035 S
-1047 PVTEEAFTELNEL
+1047 
-1060 DLPEYTEEDAL
+1060 D
-1071 ADAQLEP
+1071 
-1078 AAESEVEPELELAS
+1078 
-1092 EPAEEEAFTEFNELD
+1092 
-1107 LPEYTEEDAL
+1107 
-1117 ADAQLEPVAESEVE
+1117 VE

-1184 DLEEEETFTELDEL
+1184 
-1198 DLPEYTE
+1198 
-1205 EDALADAQLE
+1205 
-1215 SATESEVEPELD
+1215 
-1227 ELDLPEYTEEDA
+1227 
-1239 LADAQLEPAVE
+1239 
-1250 SEVEPE
+1250 
-1256 LELATEPAE
+1256 EPAE
-1265 EEVFTELN
+1265 
-1273 ELDLPEYTE
+1273 
-1282 EDALADAQLE
+1282 
-1292 PAVESDVEPELEL
+1292 
-1305 ASDLEEEEVFT
+1305 
-1316 ELNELDLPEYT
+1316 
-1327 EEDALADAQLEPVAE
+1327 
-1342 SEVEPELD
+1342 
-1350 LASDL
+1350 
-1355 EEEEAFTELD
+1355 
-1365 ELDLPE
+1365 
-1371 YTEEDALADAQLEP
+1371 
-1385 AVESGVEPELELAS
+1385 
-1399 EPAAEEAFTELNEL
+1399 EEAFTELNEL

-1423 LADAQLELSV
+1423 LADAQLEPAAESEVESEPELASDLEEEEAFTELNELDLPEHTEEDTLADAQLEPAAESEVEPELELASEPVEEEAFTELNELDLPEYTEEDALADAQLEPSV

-1441 GDGTETLAQ
+1441 GDEIETIAQ

-1487 TQSLANKAFDEEAL
+1487 TQSLTNKAFDEEAL

-1633 DVIGDIRDIDVDSG
+1633 DVIGHIRDIDVDSG

>member
-1 MDPIY
+1 
-6 LTNLRT
+6 
-12 SKFKAHTEPFMRRF
+12 MRRF

-585 APLSEESTELLDELL
+585 VPLSEESTELLDELL

-799 PTLEANTELELS
+799 PTLEGNAELELS

-821 TATNETVDELLADLA
+821 TATNETADELLADLA

-886 SVFDEQ
+886 SAFDEQ

-917 ALNELDLPEYTE
+917 ELNELDLPEYTE
-929 EDALADAQLEPAAES
+929 EDALADAQLEPATES
-944 EVEPELE
+944 EVEPELELASDLEEEEAFTELDELDLPEYTEEDALADAQLEPAVGSEVEPE

-998 ASEPAEEE
+998 ATEPAEEE
-1006 AFTEL
+1006 VFTEL

-1035 SEVEPELELVSE
+1035 SEVEPELELTSE
-1047 PVTEEAFTELNEL
+1047 PAEEEAFTELDEL

-1078 AAESEVEPELELAS
+1078 AAESEVEPELGLAS
-1092 EPAEEEAFTEFNELD
+1092 EPAEEEAFTELDELD

-1117 ADAQLEPVAESEVE
+1117 ADAQLEPAVESEVEPELELTSEPAEEEAFTELDELDLPEHTEEDALADAQLEPAVESEVEPELELASEPAEEEAFTELDELDLPEYTEEDALADAQLEPATESEVEPELELATEPAEEEVFTELNELDLPKYTEEDALADAQLEPVVESEVE

-1170 AAESEVEPELELAS
+1170 
-1184 DLEEEETFTELDEL
+1184 
-1198 DLPEYTE
+1198 
-1205 EDALADAQLE
+1205 
-1215 SATESEVEPELD
+1215 
-1227 ELDLPEYTEEDA
+1227 
-1239 LADAQLEPAVE
+1239 
-1250 SEVEPE
+1250 
-1256 LELATEPAE
+1256 
-1265 EEVFTELN
+1265 
-1273 ELDLPEYTE
+1273 
-1282 EDALADAQLE
+1282 
-1292 PAVESDVEPELEL
+1292 
-1305 ASDLEEEEVFT
+1305 
-1316 ELNELDLPEYT
+1316 
-1327 EEDALADAQLEPVAE
+1327 
-1342 SEVEPELD
+1342 
-1350 LASDL
+1350 
-1355 EEEEAFTELD
+1355 
-1365 ELDLPE
+1365 
-1371 YTEEDALADAQLEP
+1371 
-1385 AVESGVEPELELAS
+1385 
-1399 EPAAEEAFTELNEL
+1399 
-1413 DLPEYTEEDA
+1413 
-1423 LADAQLELSV
+1423 SV

-1476 ELLDATQDVPP
+1476 ELLGATQDVPP

>member
-165 PDTPVRPVAPPR
+165 PDAPVRPVAPPR
-177 PAPVAT
+177 SAPVAT

-704 QHPEPAESLPELA
+704 QHPEPAVSLPELA

-799 PTLEANTELELS
+799 PTIEGNAELELS

-821 TATNETVDELLADLA
+821 TATNETADELLADLA

-886 SVFDEQ
+886 SAFDEQ

-917 ALNELDLPEYTE
+917 ALNELDLSEYTE

-951 LASEPA
+951 LASEPV

-985 PAAESEVEPELEL
+985 PVAESEVEPELDLASDLEEEEAFTELDEIDLPEYTEEDALADAQLESATESEVESELELVSEPAAEEAFTELDELDLPEYTEEDALADSQLEPAAESEVEPELELVSEPVTEEAFTELDELDLPEYTEEDALADAQLEPAVESEVEPELEL
-998 ASEPAEEE
+998 ASEPAEEEASTELNELDLPEYTEEDALADAQLEPAAEAEVEPELELASDLEEKE

-1047 PVTEEAFTELNEL
+1047 PVTEEAFTELDEL
-1060 DLPEYTEEDAL
+1060 DLPEYTEEDALADAQLESATESEVESELELVSEPAAEEAFTELDELDVPEYTEEDAL

-1092 EPAEEEAFTEFNELD
+1092 EPAEEEAF
-1107 LPEYTEEDAL
+1107 
-1117 ADAQLEPVAESEVE
+1117 
-1131 PELELASEPAAEEA
+1131 
-1145 FTELNELDLPEY
+1145 
-1157 TEEDALAD
+1157 
-1165 AQLEP
+1165 
-1170 AAESEVEPELELAS
+1170 
-1184 DLEEEETFTELDEL
+1184 
-1198 DLPEYTE
+1198 
-1205 EDALADAQLE
+1205 
-1215 SATESEVEPELD
+1215 PELD

-1239 LADAQLEPAVE
+1239 LADAQLEP
-1250 SEVEPE
+1250 
-1256 LELATEPAE
+1256 
-1265 EEVFTELN
+1265 
-1273 ELDLPEYTE
+1273 
-1282 EDALADAQLE
+1282 
-1292 PAVESDVEPELEL
+1292 
-1305 ASDLEEEEVFT
+1305 
-1316 ELNELDLPEYT
+1316 
-1327 EEDALADAQLEPVAE
+1327 
-1342 SEVEPELD
+1342 
-1350 LASDL
+1350 
-1355 EEEEAFTELD
+1355 
-1365 ELDLPE
+1365 
-1371 YTEEDALADAQLEP
+1371 
-1385 AVESGVEPELELAS
+1385 
-1399 EPAAEEAFTELNEL
+1399 
-1413 DLPEYTEEDA
+1413 
-1423 LADAQLELSV
+1423 SV

-1441 GDGTETLAQ
+1441 GDETETLAQ

>member
-1 MDPIY
+1 M
-6 LTNLRT
+6 
-12 SKFKAHTEPFMRRF
+12 
-26 FQRLLLPVA
+26 
-35 VMVVTQTSFV
+35 
-45 SAESIRLVGPDGQ
+45 
-58 VQPTP
+58 
-63 QYSEN
+63 
-68 IVRNSANNEPGR
+68 
-80 FFGPTSANQTLWS
+80 
-93 IASQLRPSSSVTVQQ
+93 QQ

-165 PDTPVRPVAPPR
+165 PDAPVRPVAPPR

-704 QHPEPAESLPELA
+704 QHPEPAVSLPELA

-799 PTLEANTELELS
+799 PTLEGNAELELS

-821 TATNETVDELLADLA
+821 TATNETADELLADLA

-1131 PELELASEPAAEEA
+1131 PELELASEPTAEEA

-1215 SATESEVEPELD
+1215 PAAESEVEPELASD
-1227 ELDLPEYTEEDA
+1227 LEEEEAFTELNELDLPEYTEEDA

-1265 EEVFTELN
+1265 EEVFTEL
-1273 ELDLPEYTE
+1273 
-1282 EDALADAQLE
+1282 
-1292 PAVESDVEPELEL
+1292 
-1305 ASDLEEEEVFT
+1305 
-1316 ELNELDLPEYT
+1316 
-1327 EEDALADAQLEPVAE
+1327 
-1342 SEVEPELD
+1342 
-1350 LASDL
+1350 
-1355 EEEEAFTELD
+1355 D

-1385 AVESGVEPELELAS
+1385 AAEAEVESELERAS
-1399 EPAAEEAFTELNEL
+1399 DLEEKEAFTELDKL

-1423 LADAQLELSV
+1423 LADAQLEPSV

-1441 GDGTETLAQ
+1441 GDETETLAQ

>member
-1 MDPIY
+1 M
-6 LTNLRT
+6 
-12 SKFKAHTEPFMRRF
+12 
-26 FQRLLLPVA
+26 
-35 VMVVTQTSFV
+35 
-45 SAESIRLVGPDGQ
+45 
-58 VQPTP
+58 
-63 QYSEN
+63 
-68 IVRNSANNEPGR
+68 
-80 FFGPTSANQTLWS
+80 
-93 IASQLRPSSSVTVQQ
+93 QQ

-165 PDTPVRPVAPPR
+165 PDAPVRPVAPPR

-611 DAQTADLLQPEEPI
+611 DAQTADLLQPEELI

-799 PTLEANTELELS
+799 PTLEGNTELELS

-821 TATNETVDELLADLA
+821 TATNETADELLADLA

-886 SVFDEQ
+886 SAFDEQ

-929 EDALADAQLEPAAES
+929 EDALADTQLEPAVES

-951 LASEPA
+951 LASD
-957 EEEAFTELDELDLP
+957 LDE
-971 EYTEEDALADAQLE
+971 
-985 PAAESEVEPELEL
+985 
-998 ASEPAEEE
+998 
-1006 AFTEL
+1006 
-1011 NELDLPEYTEED
+1011 
-1023 ALADAQLEPAAE
+1023 
-1035 SEVEPELELVSE
+1035 
-1047 PVTEEAFTELNEL
+1047 EEAFTELNEL

-1092 EPAEEEAFTEFNELD
+1092 EPAEEEAFTEFDELDLPEYTEEDALADAQLEPAAEAEVEPELELASNLEEKEAFTELNELD

-1117 ADAQLEPVAESEVE
+1117 ADAQLEPAAEAEVE
-1131 PELELASEPAAEEA
+1131 PELELASNLEEKEA

-1184 DLEEEETFTELDEL
+1184 DLEEEEAFTELDEL

-1215 SATESEVEPELD
+1215 PAAESEVE
-1227 ELDLPEYTEEDA
+1227 
-1239 LADAQLEPAVE
+1239 
-1250 SEVEPE
+1250 S
-1256 LELATEPAE
+1256 
-1265 EEVFTELN
+1265 
-1273 ELDLPEYTE
+1273 
-1282 EDALADAQLE
+1282 
-1292 PAVESDVEPELEL
+1292 ELEL

-1327 EEDALADAQLEPVAE
+1327 EEDALADAQLESVVE
-1342 SEVEPELD
+1342 SE
-1350 LASDL
+1350 
-1355 EEEEAFTELD
+1355 
-1365 ELDLPE
+1365 
-1371 YTEEDALADAQLEP
+1371 
-1385 AVESGVEPELELAS
+1385 VEPELELAS
-1399 EPAAEEAFTELNEL
+1399 DLEEKEAFTELNEL

-1423 LADAQLELSV
+1423 LADAQLEPAV

-1476 ELLDATQDVPP
+1476 ELLGATQDVPP

>member
-1 MDPIY
+1 
-6 LTNLRT
+6 
-12 SKFKAHTEPFMRRF
+12 MRRF
-26 FQRLLLPVA
+26 FQRFLLPLA
-35 VMVVTQTSFV
+35 AMVVTQTSFV

-68 IVRNSANNEPGR
+68 IVRNVANNEPGR

-93 IASQLRPSSSVTVQQ
+93 IASQLRPSPSVTVQQ

-165 PDTPVRPVAPPR
+165 SVTPVRPVAQPR
-177 PAPVAT
+177 PAPVVT

-203 EKAPTELKTPAK
+203 EKAPTELKPTVK
-215 PSQSTDAEVMAL
+215 PSQSTNVDVMAL

-245 STLKEELG
+245 SSLKQELG
-253 DENRIRSEVERLLE
+253 DENRIRSEVEKLLE

-273 EEASRLAPSALDNL
+273 EEASRLAPSTLDNL

-367 ENDAEKAFS
+367 ENEAEKVFS

-521 LNDELASLSEEDND
+521 LNDELASLSEVDND

-611 DAQTADLLQPEEPI
+611 DAQTADLLQPDEPI

-647 LASGL
+647 LASEL

-704 QHPEPAESLPELA
+704 QHPESVELISELA

-785 PQDEDWVFDEDDSS
+785 PQDEDWVFDEDESS
-799 PTLEANTELELS
+799 PTLEGNAELGLS

-821 TATNETVDELLADLA
+821 IASNETADELLADLA
-836 AQPQSNTVDTSDDAL
+836 AQPQSNTVDTSDDVL

-861 ESLTLNDLEL
+861 EPLTLNDLDL
-871 PEENDEPQL
+871 PEESDEPQL

-886 SVFDEQ
+886 SAFDEQ

-917 ALNELDLPEYTE
+917 VLNELDLSEYTE

-985 PAAESEVEPELEL
+985 PAV
-998 ASEPAEEE
+998 
-1006 AFTEL
+1006 
-1011 NELDLPEYTEED
+1011 
-1023 ALADAQLEPAAE
+1023 E

-1131 PELELASEPAAEEA
+1131 PELELASEPTAEEA

-1215 SATESEVEPELD
+1215 PAAESEVEPELASD
-1227 ELDLPEYTEEDA
+1227 LEEEEAFTELNELDLPEYTEEDA

-1256 LELATEPAE
+1256 LG
-1265 EEVFTELN
+1265 
-1273 ELDLPEYTE
+1273 
-1282 EDALADAQLE
+1282 
-1292 PAVESDVEPELEL
+1292 
-1305 ASDLEEEEVFT
+1305 
-1316 ELNELDLPEYT
+1316 
-1327 EEDALADAQLEPVAE
+1327 
-1342 SEVEPELD
+1342 
-1350 LASDL
+1350 
-1355 EEEEAFTELD
+1355 D
-1365 ELDLPE
+1365 E
-1371 YTEEDALADAQLEP
+1371 
-1385 AVESGVEPELELAS
+1385 
-1399 EPAAEEAFTELNEL
+1399 
-1413 DLPEYTEEDA
+1413 
-1423 LADAQLELSV
+1423 
-1433 ESEVEPEL
+1433 
-1441 GDGTETLAQ
+1441 TETLAQ
-1450 ETESDALV
+1450 ETESDALI

-1463 LASVESAVDEVQP
+1463 LASVESAAGEVQP
-1476 ELLDATQDVPP
+1476 GLSDATKDEPP

-1599 MTIDEL
+1599 MTIDQL

>member
-1 MDPIY
+1 M
-6 LTNLRT
+6 
-12 SKFKAHTEPFMRRF
+12 
-26 FQRLLLPVA
+26 
-35 VMVVTQTSFV
+35 
-45 SAESIRLVGPDGQ
+45 
-58 VQPTP
+58 
-63 QYSEN
+63 
-68 IVRNSANNEPGR
+68 
-80 FFGPTSANQTLWS
+80 
-93 IASQLRPSSSVTVQQ
+93 QQ

-177 PAPVAT
+177 PTPIAT

-192 PPQVTPTTAPQ
+192 TPQVTPTTAPQ

-600 DDFDKPENDEF
+600 DDFDKPKNDEF

-669 DLDDES
+669 ELDDES

-799 PTLEANTELELS
+799 PTLEGNTELELS

-886 SVFDEQ
+886 SAFDEQ

-917 ALNELDLPEYTE
+917 ALNELDLSEYTEEDTLADAQLEPAAESEVEPELELASEPVEEEAFTELDELDLPEYTEEDALADAQLEPVAESEVEPELDLASEPAEEEAFTELNKLDLPEYTEEDALADAQLEPAAESEVEPELELVSEPAEEESFTELDELDLPEYTEEDALADAQLEPAVESEVEPELELASEPAEEEVFTELNELDLPEYTE

-985 PAAESEVEPELEL
+985 PATESEVEP
-998 ASEPAEEE
+998 
-1006 AFTEL
+1006 
-1011 NELDLPEYTEED
+1011 
-1023 ALADAQLEPAAE
+1023 
-1035 SEVEPELELVSE
+1035 
-1047 PVTEEAFTELNEL
+1047 
-1060 DLPEYTEEDAL
+1060 
-1071 ADAQLEP
+1071 
-1078 AAESEVEPELELAS
+1078 
-1092 EPAEEEAFTEFNELD
+1092 
-1107 LPEYTEEDAL
+1107 
-1117 ADAQLEPVAESEVE
+1117 
-1131 PELELASEPAAEEA
+1131 
-1145 FTELNELDLPEY
+1145 
-1157 TEEDALAD
+1157 
-1165 AQLEP
+1165 
-1170 AAESEVEPELELAS
+1170 ELAS
-1184 DLEEEETFTELDEL
+1184 DLEEEEAFTELN
-1198 DLPEYTE
+1198 
-1205 EDALADAQLE
+1205 
-1215 SATESEVEPELD
+1215 

-1256 LELATEPAE
+1256 LELATEPAAE
-1265 EEVFTELN
+1265 EAFTELD

-1292 PAVESDVEPELEL
+1292 PAAESEVEPELEL

-1385 AVESGVEPELELAS
+1385 AVES
-1399 EPAAEEAFTELNEL
+1399 
-1413 DLPEYTEEDA
+1413 
-1423 LADAQLELSV
+1423 
-1433 ESEVEPEL
+1433 EVEPEL
-1441 GDGTETLAQ
+1441 GDETETLAQ

>member
-1 MDPIY
+1 M
-6 LTNLRT
+6 
-12 SKFKAHTEPFMRRF
+12 
-26 FQRLLLPVA
+26 
-35 VMVVTQTSFV
+35 
-45 SAESIRLVGPDGQ
+45 
-58 VQPTP
+58 
-63 QYSEN
+63 
-68 IVRNSANNEPGR
+68 
-80 FFGPTSANQTLWS
+80 
-93 IASQLRPSSSVTVQQ
+93 QQ

-165 PDTPVRPVAPPR
+165 PDAPVRPVAPPR
-177 PAPVAT
+177 PAPVVT

-799 PTLEANTELELS
+799 PTLEGNAELELS

-821 TATNETVDELLADLA
+821 TATNETADELLADLA

-886 SVFDEQ
+886 SAFDEQ

-951 LASEPA
+951 LASEPVAEEAFTELDELDLPEYTEEDALADAQLEPAVDSEVEPELELASEPA

-998 ASEPAEEE
+998 ATEPAEEE
-1006 AFTEL
+1006 VFTELNELDLPEYIEEDALADAQLEPAAESEVESELELASDLEEEEVFTEL

-1035 SEVEPELELVSE
+1035 AEVEPELELASDLE
-1047 PVTEEAFTELNEL
+1047 EEEAFTELDEL

-1078 AAESEVEPELELAS
+1078 A
-1092 EPAEEEAFTEFNELD
+1092 
-1107 LPEYTEEDAL
+1107 
-1117 ADAQLEPVAESEVE
+1117 AESEVE

-1170 AAESEVEPELELAS
+1170 AAESEVESELELAS
-1184 DLEEEETFTELDEL
+1184 DLEEEE
-1198 DLPEYTE
+1198 
-1205 EDALADAQLE
+1205 A
-1215 SATESEVEPELD
+1215 
-1227 ELDLPEYTEEDA
+1227 
-1239 LADAQLEPAVE
+1239 
-1250 SEVEPE
+1250 
-1256 LELATEPAE
+1256 
-1265 EEVFTELN
+1265 FTELN

-1292 PAVESDVEPELEL
+1292 PA
-1305 ASDLEEEEVFT
+1305 
-1316 ELNELDLPEYT
+1316 
-1327 EEDALADAQLEPVAE
+1327 AE
-1342 SEVEPELD
+1342 SEVESELE

-1385 AVESGVEPELELAS
+1385 AAESEVEPELELAS
-1399 EPAAEEAFTELNEL
+1399 DLEEEEAFTELDEL

-1423 LADAQLELSV
+1423 LADAQLEPSV

-1476 ELLDATQDVPP
+1476 ELLGATQDVPP

-1526 DSAGMDIDAMLQMGG
+1526 DSAGMDIDAMLQIGG

>member
-58 VQPTP
+58 VRPTP

-133 TLRVPSLA
+133 TLRVPSLE

-473 ALLSGDEENELLSD
+473 ALLSGDGENELLSD

-799 PTLEANTELELS
+799 PTLEGNAELELS

-821 TATNETVDELLADLA
+821 TATNEMADELLADLA

-886 SVFDEQ
+886 SAFDEQ

-917 ALNELDLPEYTE
+917 ALNELDLSEYTE

-951 LASEPA
+951 LASEP
-957 EEEAFTELDELDLP
+957 
-971 EYTEEDALADAQLE
+971 
-985 PAAESEVEPELEL
+985 V
-998 ASEPAEEE
+998 EEE

-1023 ALADAQLEPAAE
+1023 VLADAQLEPAAE
-1035 SEVEPELELVSE
+1035 S
-1047 PVTEEAFTELNEL
+1047 
-1060 DLPEYTEEDAL
+1060 
-1071 ADAQLEP
+1071 
-1078 AAESEVEPELELAS
+1078 
-1092 EPAEEEAFTEFNELD
+1092 
-1107 LPEYTEEDAL
+1107 
-1117 ADAQLEPVAESEVE
+1117 
-1131 PELELASEPAAEEA
+1131 
-1145 FTELNELDLPEY
+1145 
-1157 TEEDALAD
+1157 
-1165 AQLEP
+1165 
-1170 AAESEVEPELELAS
+1170 
-1184 DLEEEETFTELDEL
+1184 
-1198 DLPEYTE
+1198 
-1205 EDALADAQLE
+1205 
-1215 SATESEVEPELD
+1215 
-1227 ELDLPEYTEEDA
+1227 
-1239 LADAQLEPAVE
+1239 
-1250 SEVEPE
+1250 
-1256 LELATEPAE
+1256 
-1265 EEVFTELN
+1265 
-1273 ELDLPEYTE
+1273 
-1282 EDALADAQLE
+1282 
-1292 PAVESDVEPELEL
+1292 DVEPE
-1305 ASDLEEEEVFT
+1305 
-1316 ELNELDLPEYT
+1316 
-1327 EEDALADAQLEPVAE
+1327 
-1342 SEVEPELD
+1342 

-1355 EEEEAFTELD
+1355 EEEEAFTEL
-1365 ELDLPE
+1365 
-1371 YTEEDALADAQLEP
+1371 
-1385 AVESGVEPELELAS
+1385 
-1399 EPAAEEAFTELNEL
+1399 NEL
-1413 DLPEYTEEDA
+1413 DLP
-1423 LADAQLELSV
+1423 
-1433 ESEVEPEL
+1433 
-1441 GDGTETLAQ
+1441 
-1450 ETESDALV
+1450 
-1458 ADEDL
+1458 
-1463 LASVESAVDEVQP
+1463 
-1476 ELLDATQDVPP
+1476 
-1487 TQSLANKAFDEEAL
+1487 
-1501 HDWLSDNPDGE
+1501 
-1512 KPFSFDRPL
+1512 
-1521 DAKTI
+1521 
-1526 DSAGMDIDAMLQMGG
+1526 
-1541 EDWNGFHLTPDQQ
+1541 
-1554 AQLPDD
+1554 
-1560 VPEDEQAIWASET
+1560 
-1573 PEPQAKPENWGSQED
+1573 
-1588 LLDFDPQRDGY
+1588 
-1599 MTIDEL
+1599 
-1605 MAQVES
+1605 
-1611 EEQGLNPDE
+1611 
-1620 EELKL
+1620 
-1625 DVGLDEFP
+1625 
-1633 DVIGDIRDIDVDSG
+1633 
-1647 AEAAGKLDLAKIYIE
+1647 
-1662 MNDEKGAIKL
+1662 
-1672 LEEAI
+1672 
-1677 VDGDD
+1677 
-1682 EIRQQAK
+1682 
-1689 RLIDVLNGR
+1689 
-1698 V
+1698 

>member
-1 MDPIY
+1 
-6 LTNLRT
+6 
-12 SKFKAHTEPFMRRF
+12 MRRF

-133 TLRVPSLA
+133 TLRVPSLE
-141 QISRNSTQDAV
+141 QISRNSNQDAV

-473 ALLSGDEENELLSD
+473 ALLSGDGENELLSD

-799 PTLEANTELELS
+799 PTLEGNAELELS

-821 TATNETVDELLADLA
+821 TATNETADELLADLA

-886 SVFDEQ
+886 SAFDEQ

-917 ALNELDLPEYTE
+917 ALNELDLSEYTEEDALADAQLEPAAESEVEPELELASEPVEEEAFTELNELDLPEYTEEDVLADAQLEPAAESDVEPELASDLEEEEAFTELNELDLPEYTE

-1131 PELELASEPAAEEA
+1131 PELELASEPTAEEA

-1215 SATESEVEPELD
+1215 PAAESEVEPELASD
-1227 ELDLPEYTEEDA
+1227 LEEEEAFTELNELDLPEYTEEDA

-1265 EEVFTELN
+1265 EEVFTEL
-1273 ELDLPEYTE
+1273 
-1282 EDALADAQLE
+1282 
-1292 PAVESDVEPELEL
+1292 
-1305 ASDLEEEEVFT
+1305 
-1316 ELNELDLPEYT
+1316 
-1327 EEDALADAQLEPVAE
+1327 
-1342 SEVEPELD
+1342 
-1350 LASDL
+1350 
-1355 EEEEAFTELD
+1355 D

-1385 AVESGVEPELELAS
+1385 A
-1399 EPAAEEAFTELNEL
+1399 AEAE
-1413 DLPEYTEEDA
+1413 
-1423 LADAQLELSV
+1423 V
-1433 ESEVEPEL
+1433 ESEL
-1441 GDGTETLAQ
+1441 GDETETLAQ

-1463 LASVESAVDEVQP
+1463 LASVESAADEVQP

>member
-1 MDPIY
+1 
-6 LTNLRT
+6 
-12 SKFKAHTEPFMRRF
+12 MRRF

-165 PDTPVRPVAPPR
+165 PDAPVRPVAPPR
-177 PAPVAT
+177 SAPVAT

-611 DAQTADLLQPEEPI
+611 DAQTADLLQPDEPI

-799 PTLEANTELELS
+799 PTLEGNTELELS

-886 SVFDEQ
+886 SAFDEQ

-917 ALNELDLPEYTE
+917 ALNELDLSEYTEEDTLADAQLEPAAESEVEPELELASEPVEEEAFTELDELDLPEYTEEDALADAQLEPVAESEVEPELDLASEPAEEEAFTELNKLDLPEYTEEDALVDAQLEPAAESEVEPELELVSEPAEEESFTELDELDLPEYTE
-929 EDALADAQLEPAAES
+929 EDALADAQLEPAVES

-985 PAAESEVEPELEL
+985 PAAESEVEPELASDLEEEEAFTELNELDLPEYTEEDALADAQLEPAAESEVEPELELVSEPAEEEAFTELDELDLPEYTEEDALADAQLEPAAESEVEPEL
-998 ASEPAEEE
+998 ASDLEEEE

-1047 PVTEEAFTELNEL
+1047 PVTEEAFTELDEL
-1060 DLPEYTEEDAL
+1060 DLPEYTEEDALADAQLESATESEVESELELVSEPAAEEAFTELDELDVPEYTEEDAL

-1092 EPAEEEAFTEFNELD
+1092 EPAEEEAF
-1107 LPEYTEEDAL
+1107 
-1117 ADAQLEPVAESEVE
+1117 
-1131 PELELASEPAAEEA
+1131 
-1145 FTELNELDLPEY
+1145 
-1157 TEEDALAD
+1157 
-1165 AQLEP
+1165 
-1170 AAESEVEPELELAS
+1170 
-1184 DLEEEETFTELDEL
+1184 
-1198 DLPEYTE
+1198 
-1205 EDALADAQLE
+1205 
-1215 SATESEVEPELD
+1215 PELD

-1239 LADAQLEPAVE
+1239 LADAQLEP
-1250 SEVEPE
+1250 
-1256 LELATEPAE
+1256 
-1265 EEVFTELN
+1265 
-1273 ELDLPEYTE
+1273 
-1282 EDALADAQLE
+1282 
-1292 PAVESDVEPELEL
+1292 
-1305 ASDLEEEEVFT
+1305 
-1316 ELNELDLPEYT
+1316 
-1327 EEDALADAQLEPVAE
+1327 
-1342 SEVEPELD
+1342 
-1350 LASDL
+1350 
-1355 EEEEAFTELD
+1355 
-1365 ELDLPE
+1365 
-1371 YTEEDALADAQLEP
+1371 
-1385 AVESGVEPELELAS
+1385 
-1399 EPAAEEAFTELNEL
+1399 
-1413 DLPEYTEEDA
+1413 
-1423 LADAQLELSV
+1423 SV

-1441 GDGTETLAQ
+1441 GDETETLAQ

>member
-177 PAPVAT
+177 PTPIAT

-192 PPQVTPTTAPQ
+192 TPQVTPTTAPQ

-600 DDFDKPENDEF
+600 DDFDKPKNDEF

-669 DLDDES
+669 ELDDES

-799 PTLEANTELELS
+799 PTLEGNTELELS

-886 SVFDEQ
+886 SAFDEQ

-917 ALNELDLPEYTE
+917 ALNELDLSEYTEEDTLADAQLEPAAESEVEPELELASEPVEEEAFTELDELDLPEYTEEDALADAQLEPVAESEVEPELDLASEPAEEEAFTELNKLDLPEYTEEDALADAQLEPAAESEVEPELELVSEPAEEESFTELDELDLPEYTEEDALADAQLEPAVESEVEPELELASEPAEEEVFTELNELDLPEYTE

-985 PAAESEVEPELEL
+985 PATESEVEPEL
-998 ASEPAEEE
+998 ASDLEE
-1006 AFTEL
+1006 
-1011 NELDLPEYTEED
+1011 
-1023 ALADAQLEPAAE
+1023 
-1035 SEVEPELELVSE
+1035 
-1047 PVTEEAFTELNEL
+1047 
-1060 DLPEYTEEDAL
+1060 
-1071 ADAQLEP
+1071 
-1078 AAESEVEPELELAS
+1078 
-1092 EPAEEEAFTEFNELD
+1092 
-1107 LPEYTEEDAL
+1107 
-1117 ADAQLEPVAESEVE
+1117 
-1131 PELELASEPAAEEA
+1131 EEA

-1184 DLEEEETFTELDEL
+1184 DLEEKEAFTELDEL

-1215 SATESEVEPELD
+1215 
-1227 ELDLPEYTEEDA
+1227 
-1239 LADAQLEPAVE
+1239 PAAE

-1256 LELATEPAE
+1256 LELASEPA
-1265 EEVFTELN
+1265 
-1273 ELDLPEYTE
+1273 
-1282 EDALADAQLE
+1282 
-1292 PAVESDVEPELEL
+1292 
-1305 ASDLEEEEVFT
+1305 
-1316 ELNELDLPEYT
+1316 
-1327 EEDALADAQLEPVAE
+1327 
-1342 SEVEPELD
+1342 
-1350 LASDL
+1350 
-1355 EEEEAFTELD
+1355 EEEAFTELD

-1385 AVESGVEPELELAS
+1385 AVESEVEPELELAS

-1423 LADAQLELSV
+1423 LADAQLEPSV

-1476 ELLDATQDVPP
+1476 ELLGATQDVPP

>member
-1 MDPIY
+1 M
-6 LTNLRT
+6 
-12 SKFKAHTEPFMRRF
+12 
-26 FQRLLLPVA
+26 
-35 VMVVTQTSFV
+35 
-45 SAESIRLVGPDGQ
+45 
-58 VQPTP
+58 
-63 QYSEN
+63 
-68 IVRNSANNEPGR
+68 
-80 FFGPTSANQTLWS
+80 
-93 IASQLRPSSSVTVQQ
+93 QQ

-452 NDDLNSFDLA
+452 NDDRNSFDLA

-600 DDFDKPENDEF
+600 DNFDKPENDEF

-669 DLDDES
+669 ELDDES

-799 PTLEANTELELS
+799 PTLEGNTELELS

-886 SVFDEQ
+886 SAFDEQ

-903 PLAAEASNDESDLT
+903 PLAAEASDESDLT
-917 ALNELDLPEYTE
+917 ALNELDLSEYTEEDTLADAQLEPAAESEVEPELELASEPVEEEAFTELDELDLPEYTEEDALADAQLEPVAESEVEPELDLASEPAEEEAFTELNKLDLPEYTE

-951 LASEPA
+951 LVSEPA
-957 EEEAFTELDELDLP
+957 EEESFTELDELDLP

-998 ASEPAEEE
+998 ASDLEEEE

-1035 SEVEPELELVSE
+1035 SEVEPDLAIDLEE
-1047 PVTEEAFTELNEL
+1047 EEAFTELNK
-1060 DLPEYTEEDAL
+1060 
-1071 ADAQLEP
+1071 
-1078 AAESEVEPELELAS
+1078 
-1092 EPAEEEAFTEFNELD
+1092 
-1107 LPEYTEEDAL
+1107 
-1117 ADAQLEPVAESEVE
+1117 
-1131 PELELASEPAAEEA
+1131 
-1145 FTELNELDLPEY
+1145 LDLPEY

-1215 SATESEVEPELD
+1215 
-1227 ELDLPEYTEEDA
+1227 
-1239 LADAQLEPAVE
+1239 PAVE

-1256 LELATEPAE
+1256 LELATEPA
-1265 EEVFTELN
+1265 
-1273 ELDLPEYTE
+1273 
-1282 EDALADAQLE
+1282 A
-1292 PAVESDVEPELEL
+1292 
-1305 ASDLEEEEVFT
+1305 
-1316 ELNELDLPEYT
+1316 
-1327 EEDALADAQLEPVAE
+1327 
-1342 SEVEPELD
+1342 
-1350 LASDL
+1350 
-1355 EEEEAFTELD
+1355 EEAFTELD

-1385 AVESGVEPELELAS
+1385 AAESEVEPELELAS
-1399 EPAAEEAFTELNEL
+1399 DLEEEEAFIELDEL

-1423 LADAQLELSV
+1423 LADAQLEPAAEAEVEPELELATEPAEEEVFTELDELDLPEYTEEDALADAQLEPSV

-1476 ELLDATQDVPP
+1476 ELLGATQDVPP

>member
-1 MDPIY
+1 
-6 LTNLRT
+6 
-12 SKFKAHTEPFMRRF
+12 MRRF

-799 PTLEANTELELS
+799 PTLEGNTELELS

-821 TATNETVDELLADLA
+821 TATNGTVDELLTDLA

-886 SVFDEQ
+886 SAFDEQ

-917 ALNELDLPEYTE
+917 ALNELDLSEYTE

-985 PAAESEVEPELEL
+985 PAVESEVEPELEL

-1011 NELDLPEYTEED
+1011 DELDLPEYTEED
-1023 ALADAQLEPAAE
+1023 ALADAQLEPATE
-1035 SEVEPELELVSE
+1035 S
-1047 PVTEEAFTELNEL
+1047 
-1060 DLPEYTEEDAL
+1060 D
-1071 ADAQLEP
+1071 
-1078 AAESEVEPELELAS
+1078 
-1092 EPAEEEAFTEFNELD
+1092 
-1107 LPEYTEEDAL
+1107 
-1117 ADAQLEPVAESEVE
+1117 VE

-1170 AAESEVEPELELAS
+1170 AAESEVEPELELVSEQA
-1184 DLEEEETFTELDEL
+1184 EEEAFT
-1198 DLPEYTE
+1198 
-1205 EDALADAQLE
+1205 
-1215 SATESEVEPELD
+1215 ELD

-1256 LELATEPAE
+1256 LELASDLE
-1265 EEVFTELN
+1265 EEEAFTELD

-1292 PAVESDVEPELEL
+1292 PA
-1305 ASDLEEEEVFT
+1305 
-1316 ELNELDLPEYT
+1316 
-1327 EEDALADAQLEPVAE
+1327 AE
-1342 SEVEPELD
+1342 SEVESELE

-1385 AVESGVEPELELAS
+1385 AAEAEVEPELELAS
-1399 EPAAEEAFTELNEL
+1399 DLEEKEAFTELDELDLPEYTEEDALADAQLEPAVESEVEPEFELASEPAAEETFTELDELDLPEYTEEDALADAQLEPAAEAEVEPELERASDLEEEEAFTELNEL

-1423 LADAQLELSV
+1423 LADAQLEPSV

-1441 GDGTETLAQ
+1441 GDETETLAQ

-1463 LASVESAVDEVQP
+1463 LASVESAADEVQP

>member
-165 PDTPVRPVAPPR
+165 PDAPVRPVAPPR
-177 PAPVAT
+177 PAPVVT

-704 QHPEPAESLPELA
+704 QHPEPAVSLPELA

-799 PTLEANTELELS
+799 PTLEGNAELELS

-821 TATNETVDELLADLA
+821 TATNETADELLADLA

-1131 PELELASEPAAEEA
+1131 PELELASEPTAEEA

-1215 SATESEVEPELD
+1215 PAAESEVEPELASD
-1227 ELDLPEYTEEDA
+1227 LEEEEAFTELNELDLPEYTEEDA

-1265 EEVFTELN
+1265 EEVFTEL
-1273 ELDLPEYTE
+1273 
-1282 EDALADAQLE
+1282 
-1292 PAVESDVEPELEL
+1292 
-1305 ASDLEEEEVFT
+1305 
-1316 ELNELDLPEYT
+1316 
-1327 EEDALADAQLEPVAE
+1327 
-1342 SEVEPELD
+1342 
-1350 LASDL
+1350 
-1355 EEEEAFTELD
+1355 D

-1385 AVESGVEPELELAS
+1385 AAEAEVESELERAS
-1399 EPAAEEAFTELNEL
+1399 DLEEKEAFTELDKL

-1423 LADAQLELSV
+1423 LADAQLEPSV

-1441 GDGTETLAQ
+1441 GDETETLAQ

>member
-1 MDPIY
+1 
-6 LTNLRT
+6 
-12 SKFKAHTEPFMRRF
+12 MRRF

-625 LDLEEDSTQLL
+625 LDLEEESTQLL

-717 TEDEFNS
+717 TEEEFNS

-799 PTLEANTELELS
+799 PTLEGNAELELS

-821 TATNETVDELLADLA
+821 TATNETADELLADLA

-886 SVFDEQ
+886 SAFDEQ

-917 ALNELDLPEYTE
+917 ALNELDLSEYTE

-985 PAAESEVEPELEL
+985 PATESDVESELEL
-998 ASEPAEEE
+998 ASEPA
-1006 AFTEL
+1006 A
-1011 NELDLPEYTEED
+1011 
-1023 ALADAQLEPAAE
+1023 
-1035 SEVEPELELVSE
+1035 
-1047 PVTEEAFTELNEL
+1047 EEAFTELNEL

-1170 AAESEVEPELELAS
+1170 AAESQVESELELAS
-1184 DLEEEETFTELDEL
+1184 DLEEEE
-1198 DLPEYTE
+1198 
-1205 EDALADAQLE
+1205 A
-1215 SATESEVEPELD
+1215 
-1227 ELDLPEYTEEDA
+1227 
-1239 LADAQLEPAVE
+1239 
-1250 SEVEPE
+1250 
-1256 LELATEPAE
+1256 
-1265 EEVFTELN
+1265 FTELN

-1292 PAVESDVEPELEL
+1292 PAAESEVEPELEL
-1305 ASDLEEEEVFT
+1305 AS
-1316 ELNELDLPEYT
+1316 
-1327 EEDALADAQLEPVAE
+1327 EPA
-1342 SEVEPELD
+1342 
-1350 LASDL
+1350 
-1355 EEEEAFTELD
+1355 EEEAFTELD

-1385 AVESGVEPELELAS
+1385 AAESEVEPELAS
-1399 EPAAEEAFTELNEL
+1399 DLEEEEAFTELNEL

-1423 LADAQLELSV
+1423 LADAQLEPAV

-1476 ELLDATQDVPP
+1476 ELLGATQDVPP

-1689 RLIDVLNGR
+1689 RLIDVLNRR

>member
-1 MDPIY
+1 
-6 LTNLRT
+6 
-12 SKFKAHTEPFMRRF
+12 MRRF

-183 PKVEAVAQT
+183 PKVEAVAHT

-585 APLSEESTELLDELL
+585 VPLSEESTELLDELL

-799 PTLEANTELELS
+799 PTLEGNTELELS

-821 TATNETVDELLADLA
+821 TATNETVDELLTDLA

-886 SVFDEQ
+886 SAFDEQ

-917 ALNELDLPEYTE
+917 ELNELDLPEYTE
-929 EDALADAQLEPAAES
+929 EDALADAQLEPAVESEVEPEPELELASDLEEEEAFTELNKLDLPEYTEEDALADAQLEPAAEAEVEPELELASEPAEEEAFTELDELDLPEYTEEDALADAQLESATESEVESELELVSEPAAEEAFTELDELDLPEYTEEDALADSQLEPAAESEVEPELELASEPAEEEAFTELDELDLPEYTEEDALADAQLEPAVES

-1023 ALADAQLEPAAE
+1023 ALADAQLEPA
-1035 SEVEPELELVSE
+1035 
-1047 PVTEEAFTELNEL
+1047 
-1060 DLPEYTEEDAL
+1060 
-1071 ADAQLEP
+1071 
-1078 AAESEVEPELELAS
+1078 
-1092 EPAEEEAFTEFNELD
+1092 
-1107 LPEYTEEDAL
+1107 
-1117 ADAQLEPVAESEVE
+1117 
-1131 PELELASEPAAEEA
+1131 
-1145 FTELNELDLPEY
+1145 
-1157 TEEDALAD
+1157 
-1165 AQLEP
+1165 
-1170 AAESEVEPELELAS
+1170 
-1184 DLEEEETFTELDEL
+1184 
-1198 DLPEYTE
+1198 
-1205 EDALADAQLE
+1205 
-1215 SATESEVEPELD
+1215 
-1227 ELDLPEYTEEDA
+1227 
-1239 LADAQLEPAVE
+1239 VE

-1256 LELATEPAE
+1256 LE
-1265 EEVFTELN
+1265 
-1273 ELDLPEYTE
+1273 
-1282 EDALADAQLE
+1282 
-1292 PAVESDVEPELEL
+1292 
-1305 ASDLEEEEVFT
+1305 
-1316 ELNELDLPEYT
+1316 
-1327 EEDALADAQLEPVAE
+1327 
-1342 SEVEPELD
+1342 

-1385 AVESGVEPELELAS
+1385 SVESEVEPELELAS
-1399 EPAAEEAFTELNEL
+1399 DLEEKEAFTELDEL

-1423 LADAQLELSV
+1423 LADAQLEPATESEVEPELELATEPAEEEVFTELNELDLPKYTEEDALADAQLEPSVESEVEPELELASEPAEEEAFTELDELDLPEYTEEDALADAQLEPSV

-1476 ELLDATQDVPP
+1476 ELLGATQDVPP

>member
-1 MDPIY
+1 
-6 LTNLRT
+6 
-12 SKFKAHTEPFMRRF
+12 MRRF

-177 PAPVAT
+177 PTPIAT

-192 PPQVTPTTAPQ
+192 TPQVTPTTAPQ

-329 TSEMPTAAPV
+329 TSEIPTAAPV

-473 ALLSGDEENELLSD
+473 ALLSGDEDNELLSD

-799 PTLEANTELELS
+799 PTLEGNAELELS

-821 TATNETVDELLADLA
+821 TATNETADELLADLA

-886 SVFDEQ
+886 SAFDEQ

-929 EDALADAQLEPAAES
+929 EDALADAQLEPATESDVEPELELASDLEEEEPFTELNELDLPEYTEEDALADAQLEPATES

-985 PAAESEVEPELEL
+985 PAVESEVEPELEL
-998 ASEPAEEE
+998 ASEPAAEEAFTELDELDLPEYTEEDALADAQLEPATESDVEPELELASDLDEEE

-1023 ALADAQLEPAAE
+1023 ALADAQLEPAEE
-1035 SEVEPELELVSE
+1035 S
-1047 PVTEEAFTELNEL
+1047 
-1060 DLPEYTEEDAL
+1060 D
-1071 ADAQLEP
+1071 
-1078 AAESEVEPELELAS
+1078 VEPELELAS
-1092 EPAEEEAFTEFNELD
+1092 DLEE
-1107 LPEYTEEDAL
+1107 
-1117 ADAQLEPVAESEVE
+1117 
-1131 PELELASEPAAEEA
+1131 EEA

-1184 DLEEEETFTELDEL
+1184 DLEEEEAFTELNK
-1198 DLPEYTE
+1198 
-1205 EDALADAQLE
+1205 
-1215 SATESEVEPELD
+1215 
-1227 ELDLPEYTEEDA
+1227 LDLPEYTEEDA
-1239 LADAQLEPAVE
+1239 LADAQLEPAAE

-1256 LELATEPAE
+1256 LELASEPAE
-1265 EEVFTELN
+1265 EEAFPELD

-1282 EDALADAQLE
+1282 EDALANAQLE
-1292 PAVESDVEPELEL
+1292 PAAESEVEPGLEL
-1305 ASDLEEEEVFT
+1305 ASDLEEK
-1316 ELNELDLPEYT
+1316 
-1327 EEDALADAQLEPVAE
+1327 
-1342 SEVEPELD
+1342 
-1350 LASDL
+1350 
-1355 EEEEAFTELD
+1355 EAFTELD

-1385 AVESGVEPELELAS
+1385 AAESDVEPELELAS
-1399 EPAAEEAFTELNEL
+1399 DLEEEAFTELNEL

-1423 LADAQLELSV
+1423 LADAQLEPSV

-1441 GDGTETLAQ
+1441 GDEIETIAQ

>member
-192 PPQVTPTTAPQ
+192 PPQVPPTTAPQ
-203 EKAPTELKTPAK
+203 EKAPTELNTPAK

-799 PTLEANTELELS
+799 PTLEGNAELELS

-836 AQPQSNTVDTSDDAL
+836 AQPQSNTVDTSDDVL

-886 SVFDEQ
+886 SAFDEQ

-917 ALNELDLPEYTE
+917 VLNELDLPEYTE

-951 LASEPA
+951 LASEPVA
-957 EEEAFTELDELDLP
+957 EEAFTELDELDLP
-971 EYTEEDALADAQLE
+971 EYTEEDALADVQLE
-985 PAAESEVEPELEL
+985 PATESDVEPELEL
-998 ASEPAEEE
+998 ASD
-1006 AFTEL
+1006 
-1011 NELDLPEYTEED
+1011 LDE
-1023 ALADAQLEPAAE
+1023 
-1035 SEVEPELELVSE
+1035 
-1047 PVTEEAFTELNEL
+1047 
-1060 DLPEYTEEDAL
+1060 
-1071 ADAQLEP
+1071 
-1078 AAESEVEPELELAS
+1078 
-1092 EPAEEEAFTEFNELD
+1092 
-1107 LPEYTEEDAL
+1107 
-1117 ADAQLEPVAESEVE
+1117 
-1131 PELELASEPAAEEA
+1131 EEA

-1184 DLEEEETFTELDEL
+1184 DLEEEE
-1198 DLPEYTE
+1198 
-1205 EDALADAQLE
+1205 A
-1215 SATESEVEPELD
+1215 
-1227 ELDLPEYTEEDA
+1227 
-1239 LADAQLEPAVE
+1239 
-1250 SEVEPE
+1250 
-1256 LELATEPAE
+1256 
-1265 EEVFTELN
+1265 FTELN

-1292 PAVESDVEPELEL
+1292 PAAEAEVEPELEL
-1305 ASDLEEEEVFT
+1305 ASEPTAEEAFT

-1327 EEDALADAQLEPVAE
+1327 EEDALADG
-1342 SEVEPELD
+1342 
-1350 LASDL
+1350 
-1355 EEEEAFTELD
+1355 
-1365 ELDLPE
+1365 
-1371 YTEEDALADAQLEP
+1371 QLEP
-1385 AVESGVEPELELAS
+1385 AVESEVEPELELAS

-1423 LADAQLELSV
+1423 LADAQLEPAAEAEVEPELELASDLEEEEAFTELNELDLPEYTEEDALADAQLEPAAEAEVEPELELASDLEEEEAFTELDELDLPEYTEEDALADAQLEPAAEAEVEPELELASEPAAEEAFTELNELDLPEYTEEDALADAQLEPSV

-1476 ELLDATQDVPP
+1476 ELLGATQDVPP

>member
-1 MDPIY
+1 M
-6 LTNLRT
+6 
-12 SKFKAHTEPFMRRF
+12 
-26 FQRLLLPVA
+26 
-35 VMVVTQTSFV
+35 
-45 SAESIRLVGPDGQ
+45 
-58 VQPTP
+58 
-63 QYSEN
+63 
-68 IVRNSANNEPGR
+68 
-80 FFGPTSANQTLWS
+80 
-93 IASQLRPSSSVTVQQ
+93 QQ

-165 PDTPVRPVAPPR
+165 PDAPVRPVAPPR

-287 LSNGWLVALLA
+287 LSNGWLVVLLA

-799 PTLEANTELELS
+799 PTLEGNAELELS

-821 TATNETVDELLADLA
+821 TATNETADELLADLA

-886 SVFDEQ
+886 SAFDEQ

-917 ALNELDLPEYTE
+917 ALNELDLPEYTEEDALADAQLEPATESEVDPELELASEPVEEEAFTELDELDLPEYTEEDALADAQLEPAVESEVEPELELASDLDEEEAFTELNELDLPEYTE

-985 PAAESEVEPELEL
+985 PAAKSEVEPELEL
-998 ASEPAEEE
+998 ASDLEE
-1006 AFTEL
+1006 
-1011 NELDLPEYTEED
+1011 
-1023 ALADAQLEPAAE
+1023 
-1035 SEVEPELELVSE
+1035 
-1047 PVTEEAFTELNEL
+1047 EEAFTELNEL

-1092 EPAEEEAFTEFNELD
+1092 VLEE
-1107 LPEYTEEDAL
+1107 
-1117 ADAQLEPVAESEVE
+1117 
-1131 PELELASEPAAEEA
+1131 EEA
-1145 FTELNELDLPEY
+1145 FTELNKLDLPEY

-1215 SATESEVEPELD
+1215 PAVESEVEPELELATEPAAEEAFTELD

-1239 LADAQLEPAVE
+1239 LADAQLEPAAE
-1250 SEVEPE
+1250 SE
-1256 LELATEPAE
+1256 
-1265 EEVFTELN
+1265 
-1273 ELDLPEYTE
+1273 
-1282 EDALADAQLE
+1282 
-1292 PAVESDVEPELEL
+1292 VEPELEL

-1385 AVESGVEPELELAS
+1385 AVES
-1399 EPAAEEAFTELNEL
+1399 
-1413 DLPEYTEEDA
+1413 
-1423 LADAQLELSV
+1423 
-1433 ESEVEPEL
+1433 EVEPEL
-1441 GDGTETLAQ
+1441 GDETETLAQ

>member
-1 MDPIY
+1 M
-6 LTNLRT
+6 
-12 SKFKAHTEPFMRRF
+12 
-26 FQRLLLPVA
+26 
-35 VMVVTQTSFV
+35 
-45 SAESIRLVGPDGQ
+45 
-58 VQPTP
+58 
-63 QYSEN
+63 
-68 IVRNSANNEPGR
+68 
-80 FFGPTSANQTLWS
+80 
-93 IASQLRPSSSVTVQQ
+93 QQ

-799 PTLEANTELELS
+799 PTLEGNAELELS

-821 TATNETVDELLADLA
+821 TATNETADELLADLA

-851 APDALSQSVE
+851 APDTLSQSVE

-1170 AAESEVEPELELAS
+1170 AAESEVEPELELA
-1184 DLEEEETFTELDEL
+1184 
-1198 DLPEYTE
+1198 
-1205 EDALADAQLE
+1205 
-1215 SATESEVEPELD
+1215 
-1227 ELDLPEYTEEDA
+1227 
-1239 LADAQLEPAVE
+1239 
-1250 SEVEPE
+1250 
-1256 LELATEPAE
+1256 TEPAE

-1292 PAVESDVEPELEL
+1292 PAAESEVEPELEL
-1305 ASDLEEEEVFT
+1305 AS
-1316 ELNELDLPEYT
+1316 
-1327 EEDALADAQLEPVAE
+1327 EPA
-1342 SEVEPELD
+1342 
-1350 LASDL
+1350 
-1355 EEEEAFTELD
+1355 EEEAFTELD

-1385 AVESGVEPELELAS
+1385 AAESEVEPELELVS
-1399 EPAAEEAFTELNEL
+1399 EPVTEEAFTELDEL

-1423 LADAQLELSV
+1423 LADAQLESATESEVESELELVSEPAAEEAFTELDELDLPEYTEEDALADAQLEPAAEAEVESELERASDLEEKEAFTELDKLDLPEYTEEDALADAQLEPSV

-1441 GDGTETLAQ
+1441 GDETETLAQ

>member
-799 PTLEANTELELS
+799 PTLEGNAELELS

-821 TATNETVDELLADLA
+821 TATNETADELLADLA

-886 SVFDEQ
+886 SAFDEQ

-985 PAAESEVEPELEL
+985 PAVESEVEPELEL
-998 ASEPAEEE
+998 ASEPVEEE

-1011 NELDLPEYTEED
+1011 DELDLPEYTEED
-1023 ALADAQLEPAAE
+1023 ALADAQLEPAVE
-1035 SEVEPELELVSE
+1035 SEVEPELASDLDE
-1047 PVTEEAFTELNEL
+1047 EEAFTELNEL

-1092 EPAEEEAFTEFNELD
+1092 EPAEEEAFTELDELDLPEYTEEDALADAQLEPAAESEVEPELELASDLEEEEAFTELNELD

-1117 ADAQLEPVAESEVE
+1117 ADAQLEPAAESEVE
-1131 PELELASEPAAEEA
+1131 PELELASVLEEEEA
-1145 FTELNELDLPEY
+1145 FTELNKLDLPEY

-1215 SATESEVEPELD
+1215 PAVESEVEPELELATEPAAEEAFTELD

-1239 LADAQLEPAVE
+1239 LADAQLEPAAE
-1250 SEVEPE
+1250 SE
-1256 LELATEPAE
+1256 
-1265 EEVFTELN
+1265 
-1273 ELDLPEYTE
+1273 
-1282 EDALADAQLE
+1282 
-1292 PAVESDVEPELEL
+1292 VEPELEL

-1385 AVESGVEPELELAS
+1385 AVES
-1399 EPAAEEAFTELNEL
+1399 
-1413 DLPEYTEEDA
+1413 
-1423 LADAQLELSV
+1423 
-1433 ESEVEPEL
+1433 EVEPEL
-1441 GDGTETLAQ
+1441 GDETETLAQ

>member
-1 MDPIY
+1 
-6 LTNLRT
+6 
-12 SKFKAHTEPFMRRF
+12 MRRF

-799 PTLEANTELELS
+799 PTLEGNAELELS

-821 TATNETVDELLADLA
+821 TATNETADELLADLA

-851 APDALSQSVE
+851 APDAISQSVE

-929 EDALADAQLEPAAES
+929 EDALADAQLEPATESEVEPELKLASEPVEEEAFTELDELDLPEYTEEDALADAQLEPAVESEVEPELELASDLDEEEAFTELNELDLPEYTEEDALADAQLEPAAES

-998 ASEPAEEE
+998 ASDLEEEE

-1023 ALADAQLEPAAE
+1023 ALADAQL
-1035 SEVEPELELVSE
+1035 
-1047 PVTEEAFTELNEL
+1047 
-1060 DLPEYTEEDAL
+1060 D
-1071 ADAQLEP
+1071 P

-1092 EPAEEEAFTEFNELD
+1092 EPAEEEAFTE
-1107 LPEYTEEDAL
+1107 
-1117 ADAQLEPVAESEVE
+1117 
-1131 PELELASEPAAEEA
+1131 LELASEPVEE
-1145 FTELNELDLPEY
+1145 E
-1157 TEEDALAD
+1157 ALAD

-1170 AAESEVEPELELAS
+1170 ATESEVEPEPELAS
-1184 DLEEEETFTELDEL
+1184 DLEEKEAFTELDEL
-1198 DLPEYTE
+1198 G
-1205 EDALADAQLE
+1205 
-1215 SATESEVEPELD
+1215 
-1227 ELDLPEYTEEDA
+1227 LPEYTEEDA

-1256 LELATEPAE
+1256 LELATEP
-1265 EEVFTELN
+1265 T
-1273 ELDLPEYTE
+1273 
-1282 EDALADAQLE
+1282 
-1292 PAVESDVEPELEL
+1292 
-1305 ASDLEEEEVFT
+1305 
-1316 ELNELDLPEYT
+1316 
-1327 EEDALADAQLEPVAE
+1327 
-1342 SEVEPELD
+1342 
-1350 LASDL
+1350 
-1355 EEEEAFTELD
+1355 EEEAFTELD

-1385 AVESGVEPELELAS
+1385 
-1399 EPAAEEAFTELNEL
+1399 
-1413 DLPEYTEEDA
+1413 
-1423 LADAQLELSV
+1423 SV

-1441 GDGTETLAQ
+1441 GDEIETIAQ

-1487 TQSLANKAFDEEAL
+1487 TQSLVNKAFDEEAL
-1501 HDWLSDNPDGE
+1501 HDWLSDNPDDE

-1611 EEQGLNPDE
+1611 EEQGLNSDE